1 MSGRGGFRR
10 KGPGAALA
18 GGVSAPSPGWR
29 GGRLRS
35 GSCARPCPAPSRAM
49 LLPSD
54 VARLVLGYLQQEN
67 LQATCHQF
75 ILESSDLKEYA
86 EHCTEDG
93 FIPACLLSLCG
104 KNLTTIL
111 NEYVAMKTKETTNE
125 VPAMMSSLWKKLD
138 YTLSQIRSMQNSD
151 FRFSSNQR
159 IRTRSGIV
167 EMKRQRMLQQSA
179 PANSG
184 LLSVAHQSG
193 QQNSSCSVVPPQ
205 VIHRPTIN
213 QSMPQARLSTLFVNQ
228 SQAQENRI
236 NTGGLIHIQVPT
248 SQERKLHSNLLSP
261 GRRKSESQKRKSVA
275 TSGPLS
281 ATRSSQDSEEAVVE
295 KESEPLEELIDGNFP
310 QLVIENAR
318 EKILSNKSLQE
329 KLAENINK
337 ILGSDG
343 SVAQAPKQ
351 TDSGPTEQ
359 ETSIDEILGLQGE
372 IHMSEE
378 AIQDILEQTESDPAF
393 QALFDWFDYG
403 KSKVNKNLPAGISGR
418 NGVENEILVAEDSLE
433 TFGSSLGT
441 EETNRCD
448 NSGEPLSCK
457 GFQLGEAS
465 CALKTSINDDDMA
478 KKNPASEELHG
489 NCRPRK
495 QTEVLTAI
503 SPEHIRE
510 LEIAFDSVSDLTEP
524 NKRQSSDS
532 KCNEHCTD
540 TYVTKE
546 SSTLISESES
556 AMEIEKGP
564 RSDSSQSSP
573 NLEYV
578 HPATPQ
584 IPLISVAEDTIAV
597 ENKTDSG
604 SKCQLSPDT
613 SLSEKRLP
621 GSPSDGSPGH
631 SALLNKNSSSISS
644 PLADAGKQQ
653 TVTSDPA
660 ALPGVSQE
668 NSSHPSNHQDQSTQA
683 DCAVGSAVDITDLDK
698 TELQLEVVDTSNKT
712 YSNDQHTLDKPCKK
726 AFTLPSELPN
736 TKGTQGEMQEPSSST
751 KVDTD
756 NLYFSSGDNPSTNIS
771 VVSTE
776 NNLTTS
782 EISHSPLPET
792 ASSAEES
799 GTEAKS
805 ISSVSSSSQPM
816 DVDPSNIMSLK
827 IIISDDPFIASDTEL
842 NNAVSSITGEN
853 LPTIILSSPAK
864 SPTKTAGLPK
874 CLTSE
879 DTEKNVDSALAER
892 NLLVLRPKDPVVTS
906 VNTLNEDCTG
916 FSVASS
922 THLSNEAGFIQ
933 LMPATSTA
941 FGNSSNLYIATCMT
955 DPATLGAAVTPSNV
969 VVLPGSSMPLASQAP
984 TVQQLRTPPRSS
996 NTFPANQTVSPNFPQ
1011 GSAIIIAS
1019 PVQPVLQG
1027 MVGMIP
1033 LSVVGQNGNTFS
1045 APACQVLHMPV
1056 ANPVCNGSVPKLP
1069 IPPKSQKIPGARNKN
1084 NAGKLVPNV
1093 AEPLNHANPR
1103 TQRAGN
1109 WDKLTSAEPGRKVE
1123 ENLPVAPAESTSSN
1137 SRQSESHRR
1146 VLCFDNVLPSP
1157 GGSTQIQAP
1166 KSSLQKERNE
1176 SPLFAVDSASSS
1188 AKAQVPKR
1196 DKDKTLPRILCRP
1209 EVGSNRGTSAK
1220 EPQPE
1225 RKVATAGLSLDPFH
1239 KTTANKENEL
1249 RRDTDEK
1256 QKSQDTAKLSNGQ
1269 QSVALWNEKTVAS
1282 VQEPNKK
1289 QGSLSNGAG
1298 SGKSSV
1304 SVSLSSKEPKREPAK
1319 ASGQGLSLS
1328 SPFGKQCVEML
1339 QDIQWQSP
1347 AGKAVENGELPVPR
1361 TPSGVGDRHTD
1372 DTTDSVRTPTCRRFN
1387 EDSTTPRIMVPP
1399 ATPDLPACSPASE
1412 TGSENSVSMAAHT
1425 LMILS
1430 RAAIARTSAAT
1441 PLKDNTQQFR
1451 ALRSTVKKRKLEDL
1465 NEGERN
1471 SRSASRKDLQS
1482 SPTPSKKKKIKKKKL
1497 PNSFP
1502 AGMDVDKFLLSLHY
1516 DE

>member
-1 MSGRGGFRR
+1 
-10 KGPGAALA
+10 
-18 GGVSAPSPGWR
+18 
-29 GGRLRS
+29 
-35 GSCARPCPAPSRAM
+35 
-49 LLPSD
+49 
-54 VARLVLGYLQQEN
+54 VAGYLQQEN

-138 YTLSQIRSMQNSD
+138 YTLSQIRSMQSSD

-193 QQNSSCSVVPPQ
+193 PQNSSSVVPPQ

-213 QSMPQARLSTLFVNQ
+213 QSMPQTRLNTLFVNQ
-228 SQAQENRI
+228 SQTQENKI

-261 GRRKSESQKRKSVA
+261 GRRKSESQKRKSIT

-281 ATRSSQDSEEAVVE
+281 ATRSSQDSEEAVIE

-403 KSKVNKNLPAGISGR
+403 KGKVNKNLPAGISGR
-418 NGVENEILVAEDSLE
+418 NGVENEILVGEDSLE

-448 NSGEPLSCK
+448 NSREPLSCK
-457 GFQLGEAS
+457 VFQLGEGS
-465 CALKTSINDDDMA
+465 CTLKTSINDDDMV
-478 KKNPASEELHG
+478 KKNPENPASEQLHA
-489 NCRPRK
+489 NCRPGK

-503 SPEHIRE
+503 TPEHIRE
-510 LEIAFDSVSDLTEP
+510 LEIAFDSVSGLTEP
-524 NKRQSSDS
+524 NKGLSSDS
-532 KCNEHCTD
+532 KCDEHCAD

-546 SSTLISESES
+546 SSTLVSENET

-564 RSDSSQSSP
+564 PSDSSQSSP

-578 HPATPQ
+578 HSGTPH
-584 IPLISVAEDTIAV
+584 IPLISVAEDTIAS
-597 ENKTDSG
+597 ENKTDSV
-604 SKCQLSPDT
+604 SKSPLSPNI
-613 SLSEKRLP
+613 SLSGKGLP

-631 SALLNKNSSSISS
+631 SALLRQNNSSISS
-644 PLADAGKQQ
+644 PSADTGKEQ
-653 TVTSDPA
+653 TVNNDPA

-668 NSSHPSNHQDQSTQA
+668 NSSQPSNHQDQSAQA
-683 DCAVGSAVDITDLDK
+683 DSAVGSAVDITHLDK

-712 YSNDQHTLDKPCKK
+712 YSNDQHTLDKPSQKD
-726 AFTLPSELPN
+726 FNLPSGLSN
-736 TKGTQGEMQEPSSST
+736 TEGTQGEMQEPLSST

-756 NLYFSSGDNPSTNIS
+756 NLYFSSGDNACTGIS

-776 NNLTTS
+776 NHLTAS
-782 EISHSPLPET
+782 EICHSPLPET
-792 ASSAEES
+792 ESSTDES
-799 GTEAKS
+799 GTEAKG
-805 ISSVSSSSQPM
+805 ITSVSSGSQPM

-879 DTEKNVDSALAER
+879 DTEKNVDSALAEQ

-906 VNTLNEDCTG
+906 VNTQNEDCSG
-916 FSVASS
+916 FSVAGS
-922 THLSNEAGFIQ
+922 THLSSEGGFIQ

-941 FGNSSNLYIATCMT
+941 FGNSSNLYITTCMT
-955 DPATLGAAVTPSNV
+955 DPATLGTAVTPSNV

-984 TVQQLRTPPRSS
+984 AVQQLRTPPRSS

-1069 IPPKSQKIPGARNKN
+1069 IPPKSHKIPGARNKTN
-1084 NAGKLVPNV
+1084 TGAHLAFLRG
-1093 AEPLNHANPR
+1093 AEEKQRVLR
-1103 TQRAGN
+1103 TSQTGN
-1109 WDKLTSAEPGRKVE
+1109 WDKLTSAESGKKAE
-1123 ENLPVAPAESTSSN
+1123 ENVPVAPAESTSSN

-1146 VLCFDNVLPSP
+1146 VLCFDNFLPTP
-1157 GGSTQIQAP
+1157 GGNTQIQAT
-1166 KSSLQKERNE
+1166 KSSSQKERNE
-1176 SPLFAVDSASSS
+1176 NPLFAVDSASCS
-1188 AKAQVPKR
+1188 AKAHVPKR

-1225 RKVATAGLSLDPFH
+1225 RKVAAAGLSLDPFH

-1249 RRDTDEK
+1249 QRDTDEK
-1256 QKSQDTAKLSNGQ
+1256 QKNQDTAKLSNGQ

-1298 SGKSSV
+1298 SGKSSA
-1304 SVSLSSKEPKREPAK
+1304 SVCLSSKEAKREPAK
-1319 ASGQGLSLS
+1319 ASSQGLGLP

-1347 AGKAVENGELPVPR
+1347 AGKTVENGELPVPR
-1361 TPSGVGDRHTD
+1361 TPSGVGDRHAD

-1430 RAAIARTSAAT
+1430 RAAIARTSTAT

-1471 SRSASRKDLQS
+1471 SRSANRKDLQS
-1482 SPTPSKKKKIKKKKL
+1482 SPTPSKKKKIKAKL

>member
-1 MSGRGGFRR
+1 
-10 KGPGAALA
+10 
-18 GGVSAPSPGWR
+18 
-29 GGRLRS
+29 
-35 GSCARPCPAPSRAM
+35 
-49 LLPSD
+49 
-54 VARLVLGYLQQEN
+54 VAGYLQQEN

-159 IRTRSGIV
+159 IRTRSGIA

-184 LLSVAHQSG
+184 LLSIAHQSG
-193 QQNSSCSVVPPQ
+193 PQNSSSVVPPQ

-213 QSMPQARLSTLFVNQ
+213 QSMPQARLNTLFVNQ
-228 SQAQENRI
+228 SQAQENKI

-261 GRRKSESQKRKSVA
+261 GRRKSESQKRRSIA

-281 ATRSSQDSEEAVVE
+281 ATRSSQDSGEAVIE

-343 SVAQAPKQ
+343 TVAQAPKQ
-351 TDSGPTEQ
+351 TDSGPMEQ

-418 NGVENEILVAEDSLE
+418 NGVENEILVGEDSLE
-433 TFGSSLGT
+433 TFESSLGT

-448 NSGEPLSCK
+448 NSRELLSCK
-457 GFQLGEAS
+457 DFQLEEAS

-478 KKNPASEELHG
+478 KKNTASEQLHG

-495 QTEVLTAI
+495 QPEVLTTI
-503 SPEHIRE
+503 TPEHVGE
-510 LEIAFDSVSDLTEP
+510 LEIAFDSVPGLTEP

-532 KCNEHCTD
+532 KCNEHCAD

-546 SSTLISESES
+546 SSALVSESES

-564 RSDSSQSSP
+564 PSHSSQSSP
-573 NLEYV
+573 NLEFV
-578 HPATPQ
+578 HSGTPQ
-584 IPLISVAEDTIAV
+584 IPLISVAEDTIAG

-604 SKCQLSPDT
+604 SKCPLSPDT
-613 SLSEKRLP
+613 SLSEKALP
-621 GSPSDGSPGH
+621 GSPTDGSPGH
-631 SALLNKNSSSISS
+631 SALLRKNNSSISS
-644 PLADAGKQQ
+644 PSADAGKEQ

-660 ALPGVSQE
+660 ALPHVSQE
-668 NSSHPSNHQDQSTQA
+668 NSSHPSNHQDQSTRA
-683 DCAVGSAVDITDLDK
+683 DCAVRSAVDITDLDK
-698 TELQLEVVDTSNKT
+698 TELQFEVVDTSNKNL
-712 YSNDQHTLDKPCKK
+712 NDQHTLDKPCKK
-726 AFTLPSELPN
+726 DFNLTSGLSN
-736 TKGTQGEMQEPSSST
+736 TEGTQGEMQEPSSST

-756 NLYFSSGDNPSTNIS
+756 NLYFSSGDNACTEIS

-782 EISHSPLPET
+782 EICHSPLPET
-792 ASSAEES
+792 ASSTDES

-864 SPTKTAGLPK
+864 SPTKTSGLPK

-879 DTEKNVDSALAER
+879 DTEKNVDSALAEQ

-906 VNTLNEDCTG
+906 VNTQNEDCTG
-916 FSVASS
+916 FSVAGS
-922 THLSNEAGFIQ
+922 THLSSEGGFLQ

-955 DPATLGAAVTPSNV
+955 DSAALGAAVTPSNV

-984 TVQQLRTPPRSS
+984 AVQQLRTPPRCS
-996 NTFPANQTVSPNFPQ
+996 NTFPANQTVSPNFTQ

-1069 IPPKSQKIPGARNKN
+1069 IPPKSQKIPGARNKTN
-1084 NAGKLVPNV
+1084 TGTCLALLRG
-1093 AEPLNHANPR
+1093 AEEKQGVLR
-1103 TQRAGN
+1103 TRQTGN
-1109 WDKLTSAEPGRKVE
+1109 WDKLTNAELGRKVE
-1123 ENLPVAPAESTSSN
+1123 ENVPVVPAESTSSN

-1146 VLCFDNVLPSP
+1146 VLCFDNLLPTP
-1157 GGSTQIQAP
+1157 GANTQIQAT
-1166 KSSLQKERNE
+1166 KSSSQKERNE
-1176 SPLFAVDSASSS
+1176 NPLSVDSASSS

-1196 DKDKTLPRILCRP
+1196 EKDKTLPRILCKP
-1209 EVGSNRGTSAK
+1209 EVGSNRSTSAK

-1269 QSVALWNEKTVAS
+1269 QNVGLWNEKTVPS
-1282 VQEPNKK
+1282 VQELNKK
-1289 QGSLSNGAG
+1289 QGPLSNGAG
-1298 SGKSSV
+1298 SGKSSA
-1304 SVSLSSKEPKREPAK
+1304 SVSLSSKEQKRESAK
-1319 ASGQGLSLS
+1319 ASSQGLGLS
-1328 SPFGKQCVEML
+1328 SPFSKQCVEML

-1347 AGKAVENGELPVPR
+1347 TGKTVENGELPVPR

-1430 RAAIARTSAAT
+1430 RAAIARTSTAT

-1451 ALRSTVKKRKLEDL
+1451 ALRSTIKKRKLEDL

-1471 SRSASRKDLQS
+1471 SRSANRKDLQS
-1482 SPTPSKKKKIKKKKL
+1482 SPTPSKKKKIKAKL

>member
-1 MSGRGGFRR
+1 
-10 KGPGAALA
+10 
-18 GGVSAPSPGWR
+18 
-29 GGRLRS
+29 
-35 GSCARPCPAPSRAM
+35 M

-179 PANSG
+179 SANSG
-184 LLSVAHQSG
+184 LLSVAHQAG
-193 QQNSSCSVVPPQ
+193 PQNSTSVVPPQ

-213 QSMPQARLSTLFVNQ
+213 QSMPQTRLNTLFVNQ
-228 SQAQENRI
+228 SQTQENKI

-261 GRRKSESQKRKSVA
+261 GRRKSESQKRKSIA
-275 TSGPLS
+275 TSGPPS
-281 ATRSSQDSEEAVVE
+281 ATRNSQDSEEAVIE
-295 KESEPLEELIDGNFP
+295 KETEPLEELIDGNFP

-403 KSKVNKNLPAGISGR
+403 KSKVNKNLPAGVSGR
-418 NGVENEILVAEDSLE
+418 NGVENEILVGEDSLE

-448 NSGEPLSCK
+448 NSREPLSCK

-465 CALKTSINDDDMA
+465 CALKTSTNDDDIA
-478 KKNPASEELHG
+478 KKNPASEQLHG
-489 NCRPRK
+489 NCTPRK
-495 QTEVLTAI
+495 QTDVLTAI
-503 SPEHIRE
+503 TPEHIRE
-510 LEIAFDSVSDLTEP
+510 LEIAFDSVSGLTEP
-524 NKRQSSDS
+524 SKRLSSDS
-532 KCNEHCTD
+532 KCNEHSAD
-540 TYVTKE
+540 TYITKE
-546 SSTLISESES
+546 SSAFVSESES

-564 RSDSSQSSP
+564 PSHSSQSSP

-578 HPATPQ
+578 HSGTPQ
-584 IPLISVAEDTIAV
+584 IPLISVAEDTIGG

-604 SKCQLSPDT
+604 SKCPLSPDT

-631 SALLNKNSSSISS
+631 GAPLRKNNSSISS
-644 PLADAGKQQ
+644 PSADAGKGQ
-653 TVTSDPA
+653 TVTNDPA
-660 ALPGVSQE
+660 ALPDVSQE
-668 NSSHPSNHQDQSTQA
+668 NSDHPSNHEDQSTQA
-683 DCAVGSAVDITDLDK
+683 DCAAGSAVDITGLDK

-712 YSNDQHTLDKPCKK
+712 YSNDQHTLDKPSKK
-726 AFTLPSELPN
+726 DFNLPSELSNPE
-736 TKGTQGEMQEPSSST
+736 GTQGETQEPSSST

-756 NLYFSSGDNPSTNIS
+756 NLYFSSGDNACTDIS
-771 VVSTE
+771 IVSTE

-782 EISHSPLPET
+782 EICHSPLPET
-792 ASSAEES
+792 ASSTDES

-805 ISSVSSSSQPM
+805 ISSVSSSSQPV

-842 NNAVSSITGEN
+842 NSAVSSITGEN

-879 DTEKNVDSALAER
+879 DTEKNVDSALAEQ
-892 NLLVLRPKDPVVTS
+892 NLLVLRPKDPVVTT
-906 VNTLNEDCTG
+906 VTTQNEECTG
-916 FSVASS
+916 FSVAGS
-922 THLSNEAGFIQ
+922 THLSNEGGFIQ

-984 TVQQLRTPPRSS
+984 AVQQLRTPPRSS
-996 NTFPANQTVSPNFPQ
+996 NTFPSNQTVSPNFPQ

-1069 IPPKSQKIPGARNKN
+1069 IPPKSQKIPGARNKTN
-1084 NAGKLVPNV
+1084 TGKLVPNV

-1103 TQRAGN
+1103 TQRTGN
-1109 WDKLTSAEPGRKVE
+1109 WDKLTSAEPGKKVE
-1123 ENLPVAPAESTSSN
+1123 ENLPVAPAESTGSN
-1137 SRQSESHRR
+1137 SRQGESHRR
-1146 VLCFDNVLPSP
+1146 VLCFDNLLPTP
-1157 GGSTQIQAP
+1157 GGNTQIQAT
-1166 KSSLQKERNE
+1166 KSSSQKERNE
-1176 SPLFAVDSASSS
+1176 NPLFAVDSASSS

-1209 EVGSNRGTSAK
+1209 EVGSNRSASAK

-1256 QKSQDTAKLSNGQ
+1256 QKNQDTAKLSNGQ
-1269 QSVALWNEKTVAS
+1269 QSVASWSEKTVPS
-1282 VQEPNKK
+1282 VQELNKK

-1298 SGKSSV
+1298 NGKSSV

-1319 ASGQGLSLS
+1319 ASSQGLGLS
-1328 SPFGKQCVEML
+1328 SPFSKQCVEML

-1347 AGKAVENGELPVPR
+1347 AGKTVENGELPVPR

-1430 RAAIARTSAAT
+1430 RAAIARTSTAT

-1471 SRSASRKDLQS
+1471 SRSANRKDLQS

>member
-1 MSGRGGFRR
+1 
-10 KGPGAALA
+10 
-18 GGVSAPSPGWR
+18 
-29 GGRLRS
+29 
-35 GSCARPCPAPSRAM
+35 M

-54 VARLVLGYLQQEN
+54 VARLVLGYLQQEK
-67 LQATCHQF
+67 LLATCREF

-138 YTLSQIRSMQNSD
+138 YTLSQIRSMQNSTG
-151 FRFSSNQR
+151 FSTNQR
-159 IRTRSGIV
+159 TRTRSGIV
-167 EMKRQRMLQQSA
+167 EMKRQRMLQQST
-179 PANSG
+179 PTNSG
-184 LLSVAHQSG
+184 LLSVAYQSG
-193 QQNSSCSVVPPQ
+193 PQNSSSVVSPQ
-205 VIHRPTIN
+205 VIHRATIN
-213 QSMPQARLSTLFVNQ
+213 QSVSQTRLNTLFVHQ
-228 SQAQENRI
+228 SQSQENKSSRDF
-236 NTGGLIHIQVPT
+236 IHIQVPA

-261 GRRKSESQKRKSVA
+261 GRRKSESQKRKSI
-275 TSGPLS
+275 TTCGPLS
-281 ATRSSQDSEEAVVE
+281 ATRSSDEVVA
-295 KESEPLEELIDGNFP
+295 ESEPLEEFIDGNFP

-343 SVAQAPKQ
+343 NVAQVPKQ

-393 QALFDWFDYG
+393 QALFDLFDYG
-403 KSKVNKNLPAGISGR
+403 KSKVNKNLPAGISGQT
-418 NGVENEILVAEDSLE
+418 GVENAILVNEDNLE
-433 TFGSSLGT
+433 TLESSLGT
-441 EETNRCD
+441 EDSSICD
-448 NSGEPLSCK
+448 NSRESLSCK

-465 CALKTSINDDDMA
+465 CALKTSINEDDTA
-478 KKNPASEELHG
+478 EKNTTSDQLHG

-495 QTEVLTAI
+495 QTEVLKTVA
-503 SPEHIRE
+503 PEHIGE
-510 LEIAFDSVSDLTEP
+510 LEIAFDSVPGLTEP
-524 NKRQSSDS
+524 DKRQSSDS
-532 KCNEHCTD
+532 KCCGD
-540 TYVTKE
+540 SYDKKE
-546 SSTLISESES
+546 LPALVSESES
-556 AMEIEKGP
+556 AVEIGKGP
-564 RSDSSQSSP
+564 VSHSAQSSP

-578 HPATPQ
+578 HSGSPQ
-584 IPLISVAEDTIAV
+584 ISLISLAEGSTAI
-597 ENKTDSG
+597 ENRTCSG
-604 SKCQLSPDT
+604 SKCYLSPDT
-613 SLSEKRLP
+613 SLAEKTLTE
-621 GSPSDGSPGH
+621 SPSNGSPGH
-631 SALLNKNSSSISS
+631 SVLLRKTNSSISS
-644 PLADAGKQQ
+644 PSADAGKEQDI
-653 TVTSDPA
+653 TNGTA
-660 ALPGVSQE
+660 ALPGILQE
-668 NSSHPSNHQDQSTQA
+668 NSVHQEQSTQS
-683 DCAVGSAVDITDLDK
+683 DCAARAAVKVSDLDK
-698 TELQLEVVDTSNKT
+698 AELQPEVVDTSNKT
-712 YSNDQHTLDKPCKK
+712 CTNDQHTLDKPCKK
-726 AFTLPSELPN
+726 DLNLPSGLSSSE
-736 TKGTQGEMQEPSSST
+736 GTQGEAQEPSSST
-751 KVDTD
+751 KVDAD
-756 NLYFSSGDNPSTNIS
+756 NVYFSSGDDACTEIS
-771 VVSTE
+771 VVPTE
-776 NNLTTS
+776 NTLTTS
-782 EISHSPLPET
+782 EICHSPLPET
-792 ASSAEES
+792 ASSTDES

-827 IIISDDPFIASDTEL
+827 IIISDDPFISSDTEL

-864 SPTKTAGLPK
+864 SPTKTAGLSK

-879 DTEKNVDSALAER
+879 DTEKNVDSALAEQ

-906 VNTLNEDCTG
+906 VNTQNEDCTV
-916 FSVASS
+916 FSVAG
-922 THLSNEAGFIQ
+922 TTNLSKEGGFIQ

-941 FGNSSNLYIATCMT
+941 FGNSNNLYIATCVT
-955 DPATLGAAVTPSNV
+955 DPAALGTAVTPSNV
-969 VVLPGSSMPLASQAP
+969 VVLPSNSMPLAAQAP
-984 TVQQLRTPPRSS
+984 AVQQLRTPPRSS
-996 NTFPANQTVSPNFPQ
+996 STFAANQAVSPNFPQ

-1045 APACQVLHMPV
+1045 APARQVLHMPV
-1056 ANPVCNGSVPKLP
+1056 ANPVCNRSVPKLP
-1069 IPPKSQKIPGARNKN
+1069 IPPKSQKIPGARNKTN
-1084 NAGKLVPNV
+1084 TGKLVPSV
-1093 AEPLNHANPR
+1093 AEPLNHASSR
-1103 TQRAGN
+1103 TQRTGN
-1109 WDKLTSAEPGRKVE
+1109 SDKLITAELGKKVE
-1123 ENLPVAPAESTSSN
+1123 ENVPVAPVESTSSS

-1146 VLCFDNVLPSP
+1146 VLCFDNVLPAP
-1157 GGSTQIQAP
+1157 GGNTQIQTT
-1166 KSSLQKERNE
+1166 KSLSQKERNE
-1176 SPLFAVDSASSS
+1176 NTIFAVDSASSS
-1188 AKAQVPKR
+1188 AKAQGAKR
-1196 DKDKTLPRILCRP
+1196 EKDKTLPRILCKP
-1209 EVGSNRGTSAK
+1209 EVGSNRSASAK

-1225 RKVATAGLSLDPFH
+1225 RKAAAAGLPLDPFH

-1269 QSVALWNEKTVAS
+1269 QSVSLWNEKTVAS
-1282 VQEPNKK
+1282 VPELNKK
-1289 QGSLSNGAG
+1289 QGSLSNGN
-1298 SGKSSV
+1298 GKSSV

-1319 ASGQGLSLS
+1319 VSSQGLCLS
-1328 SPFGKQCVEML
+1328 SPFTKQCVEML
-1339 QDIQWQSP
+1339 QDIQWHSP
-1347 AGKAVENGELPVPR
+1347 TSKTVENGELPVPR

-1372 DTTDSVRTPTCRRFN
+1372 DTTDSVRTPMCRRFN

-1430 RAAIARTSAAT
+1430 RAAIARTSTAT

-1451 ALRSTVKKRKLEDL
+1451 SVRSTVKKRKLEDL

-1471 SRSASRKDLQS
+1471 SRSATRKDLQS

>member
-1 MSGRGGFRR
+1 
-10 KGPGAALA
+10 
-18 GGVSAPSPGWR
+18 
-29 GGRLRS
+29 
-35 GSCARPCPAPSRAM
+35 
-49 LLPSD
+49 
-54 VARLVLGYLQQEN
+54 VAGYLQQEN

-193 QQNSSCSVVPPQ
+193 PQNSSSVVPPQ
-205 VIHRPTIN
+205 VIHRPAVN
-213 QSMPQARLSTLFVNQ
+213 QSVSQTRLNTLFVNQ
-228 SQAQENRI
+228 SQAQENKI
-236 NTGGLIHIQVPT
+236 NTGGFIHIQVPT

-261 GRRKSESQKRKSVA
+261 GRRKSDSQKRKSIA

-281 ATRSSQDSEEAVVE
+281 ATRSSQDSDEAVTE

-351 TDSGPTEQ
+351 TDNGPTEQ

-418 NGVENEILVAEDSLE
+418 NGVENEVLVGEDSLE
-433 TFGSSLGT
+433 TFESSLGT

-448 NSGEPLSCK
+448 NSRESLSCK

-478 KKNPASEELHG
+478 KKNTTNEQLHG
-489 NCRPRK
+489 NCSQRK
-495 QTEVLTAI
+495 QTEVLTTI
-503 SPEHIRE
+503 TSEHIGE
-510 LEIAFDSVSDLTEP
+510 LEIAFDSVPDLTEP

-532 KCNEHCTD
+532 RCNEHCAD

-546 SSTLISESES
+546 SSTLVSESEN
-556 AMEIEKGP
+556 AVEIEKGP
-564 RSDSSQSSP
+564 PSHSSQSSP

-578 HPATPQ
+578 HSDTPQ
-584 IPLISVAEDTIAV
+584 ISLISLAEDTTAS
-597 ENKTDSG
+597 ENKTNSG
-604 SKCQLSPDT
+604 SKCPLSPDT
-613 SLSEKRLP
+613 SLSENTLSR
-621 GSPSDGSPGH
+621 SPSDGSPGH
-631 SALLNKNSSSISS
+631 SVPLRRNNSSVSS
-644 PLADAGKQQ
+644 PPADAGKAQ
-653 TVTSDPA
+653 TVADDTA
-660 ALPGVSQE
+660 ALPGVLQE
-668 NSSHPSNHQDQSTQA
+668 NSGHHSNHQDQSTQS
-683 DCAVGSAVDITDLDK
+683 DCVVRSEVEITDLDK

-726 AFTLPSELPN
+726 DFNLPSGLPN
-736 TKGTQGEMQEPSSST
+736 SEGTQGEMQEPSSST
-751 KVDTD
+751 KVDAD
-756 NLYFSSGDNPSTNIS
+756 NLYFSSGDNACTEIS

-782 EISHSPLPET
+782 EICHSPLPET
-792 ASSAEES
+792 ASSTDET

-827 IIISDDPFIASDTEL
+827 IIISDDPFISSDTEL

-864 SPTKTAGLPK
+864 SPTKTTGLSK

-879 DTEKNVDSALAER
+879 DTEKNVDSALAEQ

-906 VNTLNEDCTG
+906 VNTQNEDCTG
-916 FSVASS
+916 FSVAGS
-922 THLSNEAGFIQ
+922 THLSNEGGFIQ

-969 VVLPGSSMPLASQAP
+969 VVLPGNSMPLTSQAP
-984 TVQQLRTPPRSS
+984 AVQQLRTPPRSS

-1056 ANPVCNGSVPKLP
+1056 ANPMCNGSVPKLP
-1069 IPPKSQKIPGARNKN
+1069 IPPKSQKIPGPRNKTN
-1084 NAGKLVPNV
+1084 TGTCLAFLRR
-1093 AEPLNHANPR
+1093 AEEKGEFLKTH
-1103 TQRAGN
+1103 QAGN
-1109 WDKLTSAEPGRKVE
+1109 WDKLASAELGRKVE
-1123 ENLPVAPAESTSSN
+1123 ENLPIAPAESTSSN

-1146 VLCFDNVLPSP
+1146 VLCFDNLLPAP
-1157 GGSTQIQAP
+1157 GGTPQIQAT
-1166 KSSLQKERNE
+1166 KSSSQKERNE
-1176 SPLFAVDSASSS
+1176 NALFAVDSASSS

-1196 DKDKTLPRILCRP
+1196 EKDKTLPRILCKP
-1209 EVGSNRGTSAK
+1209 EVGSNRSTSAK

-1225 RKVATAGLSLDPFH
+1225 RKVATAGLSLDAFH

-1249 RRDTDEK
+1249 QRDTDEK
-1256 QKSQDTAKLSNGQ
+1256 QKNQDTAKLSNGQ
-1269 QSVALWNEKTVAS
+1269 QSAGLWNEKAVAS
-1282 VQEPNKK
+1282 VQELNKK

-1304 SVSLSSKEPKREPAK
+1304 CVPLSSKEPKQEPAK
-1319 ASGQGLSLS
+1319 VSNQGIGLS
-1328 SPFGKQCVEML
+1328 SPFSKQCVEML

-1347 AGKAVENGELPVPR
+1347 AGKAVENGDLPVPR

-1430 RAAIARTSAAT
+1430 RAAIARTSTAT

-1451 ALRSTVKKRKLEDL
+1451 SLRSTVKKRKLEDL

-1471 SRSASRKDLQS
+1471 SRSANRKDLQS
-1482 SPTPSKKKKIKKKKL
+1482 SPTSSKKKKIKAIVTFLQKKKL

>member
-1 MSGRGGFRR
+1 
-10 KGPGAALA
+10 
-18 GGVSAPSPGWR
+18 
-29 GGRLRS
+29 
-35 GSCARPCPAPSRAM
+35 M

-54 VARLVLGYLQQEN
+54 VARLVLGYLQQEK
-67 LQATCHQF
+67 LLATCRAF

-138 YTLSQIRSMQNSD
+138 YTLSQIRSMQNSTG
-151 FRFSSNQR
+151 FSANQR
-159 IRTRSGIV
+159 TRTRSGIV

-184 LLSVAHQSG
+184 LLSVAYQSG
-193 QQNSSCSVVPPQ
+193 PQNSSSLVSPQ

-213 QSMPQARLSTLFVNQ
+213 QSMSQTRLNTLFVHQ
-228 SQAQENRI
+228 SQTQENKI
-236 NTGGLIHIQVPT
+236 STGDFIHVQVPA

-261 GRRKSESQKRKSVA
+261 GRRKSDSQKRRSVA

-281 ATRSSQDSEEAVVE
+281 ATRSSQDPDEVIIE
-295 KESEPLEELIDGNFP
+295 KESEPLEEFIDGNFP

-343 SVAQAPKQ
+343 NVAQVPKQ
-351 TDSGPTEQ
+351 TDSGPMEQ

-393 QALFDWFDYG
+393 QALFDLFDYG
-403 KSKVNKNLPAGISGR
+403 KSKVNKNLPAGISGQS
-418 NGVENEILVAEDSLE
+418 GVENTILVDEDNLE
-433 TFGSSLGT
+433 TLESSLGT
-441 EETNRCD
+441 EDTSRCD
-448 NSGEPLSCK
+448 NSRESLSCK
-457 GFQLGEAS
+457 GFQSGEAS

-478 KKNPASEELHG
+478 KKNTTNEQLPGH
-489 NCRPRK
+489 CRPGK
-495 QTEVLTAI
+495 QAEVLKTI
-503 SPEHIRE
+503 TPEPIGE
-510 LEIAFDSVSDLTEP
+510 LEIAFDSVPGLTEP
-524 NKRQSSDS
+524 NKRQSSDTE
-532 KCNEHCTD
+532 CNEHCGD
-540 TYVTKE
+540 SYDKKE
-546 SSTLISESES
+546 SSALASESER

-564 RSDSSQSSP
+564 LSHSGQRSP

-578 HPATPQ
+578 HSGSPQ
-584 IPLISVAEDTIAV
+584 ISLISVAQGGTAS
-597 ENKTDSG
+597 ENKTHSG
-604 SKCQLSPDT
+604 SKCHLSPDT
-613 SLSEKRLP
+613 LLSEKT
-621 GSPSDGSPGH
+621 GTESPSGGSPGH
-631 SALLNKNSSSISS
+631 SVQLRKNNSSLS
-644 PLADAGKQQ
+644 PSADAAKEQA
-653 TVTSDPA
+653 VTNDPA
-660 ALPGVSQE
+660 ALPGVLPEDSR
-668 NSSHPSNHQDQSTQA
+668 HLSNHQEQSTPSDSA
-683 DCAVGSAVDITDLDK
+683 AGSAVKISDLDK
-698 TELQLEVVDTSNKT
+698 TELQLEVVDTSNTT
-712 YSNDQHTLDKPCKK
+712 YSNHQHTLDKPCKK
-726 AFTLPSELPN
+726 DLNLPSGLSNSE
-736 TKGTQGEMQEPSSST
+736 GTQREMQEPSSST
-751 KVDTD
+751 KVDAD
-756 NLYFSSGDNPSTNIS
+756 NMYFSSGGDACTEIS

-782 EISHSPLPET
+782 EICHSPLPET
-792 ASSAEES
+792 ASSADES
-799 GTEAKS
+799 GTGAKS
-805 ISSVSSSSQPM
+805 ISGVSSSSQPM

-827 IIISDDPFIASDTEL
+827 IIISDDPFISSDTEL

-864 SPTKTAGLPK
+864 SPTKTAGLSQ

-879 DTEKNVDSALAER
+879 DTEKNVDSALAEQ

-906 VNTLNEDCTG
+906 VTTPNEDCAV
-916 FSVASS
+916 FSVAG
-922 THLSNEAGFIQ
+922 TTNLSKEGGFIQ

-941 FGNSSNLYIATCMT
+941 FGNSNNLYIATCVT
-955 DPATLGAAVTPSNV
+955 DPATLGTAVTPSNV
-969 VVLPGSSMPLASQAP
+969 VVLPGSSMPLAAQAP
-984 TVQQLRTPPRSS
+984 AVQQLRTPPRSS
-996 NTFPANQTVSPNFPQ
+996 NTFAANQTVSPNFPQ

-1045 APACQVLHMPV
+1045 APARQVLHMPV
-1056 ANPVCNGSVPKLP
+1056 ANPVCNRSVPKLP
-1069 IPPKSQKIPGARNKN
+1069 IPPKSQKIPGARNKTN
-1084 NAGKLVPNV
+1084 TGKLVPSA
-1093 AEPLNHANPR
+1093 AEPLNHTNSR

-1109 WDKLTSAEPGRKVE
+1109 SDKLITAELGRKVE
-1123 ENLPVAPAESTSSN
+1123 ESLPVAPVDSTSSN
-1137 SRQSESHRR
+1137 SRQTESHRR
-1146 VLCFDNVLPSP
+1146 VLCFDNIPPAP
-1157 GGSTQIQAP
+1157 GGNAQIQTT
-1166 KSSLQKERNE
+1166 KSLSQKERNE
-1176 SPLFAVDSASSS
+1176 NTLFAVDSASSS
-1188 AKAQVPKR
+1188 AKAQVAKR
-1196 DKDKTLPRILCRP
+1196 EKEKTLPRILCKP
-1209 EVGSNRGTSAK
+1209 EVGSNRSASVK

-1225 RKVATAGLSLDPFH
+1225 RKAAAAGLPLDPFH

-1249 RRDTDEK
+1249 RRDSDEK
-1256 QKSQDTAKLSNGQ
+1256 QKNQDTAKLSNGQ
-1269 QSVALWNEKTVAS
+1269 QSVSLWNEKTVGS
-1282 VQEPNKK
+1282 VQELSRK
-1289 QGSLSNGAG
+1289 QGSLSNGN
-1298 SGKSSV
+1298 GKPSASV
-1304 SVSLSSKEPKREPAK
+1304 ALSSKEPKREPTK
-1319 ASGQGLSLS
+1319 ASSQGLCLS
-1328 SPFGKQCVEML
+1328 SPFTKQCVEML
-1339 QDIQWQSP
+1339 QDIQWHSP
-1347 AGKAVENGELPVPR
+1347 ASKTAENGELPVPR

-1430 RAAIARTSAAT
+1430 RAAIARTSTAT

-1451 ALRSTVKKRKLEDL
+1451 SLRSTVKKRKLEDL

-1471 SRSASRKDLQS
+1471 SRSANRRDLQS

>member
-1 MSGRGGFRR
+1 
-10 KGPGAALA
+10 
-18 GGVSAPSPGWR
+18 
-29 GGRLRS
+29 
-35 GSCARPCPAPSRAM
+35 
-49 LLPSD
+49 
-54 VARLVLGYLQQEN
+54 GYLQQEN

-111 NEYVAMKTKETTNE
+111 NEYVAIKTKETTNE

-138 YTLSQIRSMQNSD
+138 YTLSQIRSMQSSD

-193 QQNSSCSVVPPQ
+193 PQNSSSVISPQVVPRPAVTQSVLPQ
-205 VIHRPTIN
+205 TRPNTI
-213 QSMPQARLSTLFVNQ
+213 FVSQ
-228 SQAQENRI
+228 SQTQEKV
-236 NTGGLIHIQVPT
+236 NTGGFIHIQVPT

-261 GRRKSESQKRKSVA
+261 GRRKSESQKRKSIG

-281 ATRSSQDSEEAVVE
+281 ATRGSQDSDEA
-295 KESEPLEELIDGNFP
+295 KPDCFKTLFQ

-403 KSKVNKNLPAGISGR
+403 RSKVNKNLPAGISGR
-418 NGVENEILVAEDSLE
+418 SGVENEILVGEDSLA
-433 TFGSSLGT
+433 TFESSLGT
-441 EETNRCD
+441 EESSRCD
-448 NSGEPLSCK
+448 NSREPLSCK
-457 GFQLGEAS
+457 DFQLGEAS
-465 CALKTSINDDDMA
+465 CALKTSINDDDDVA
-478 KKNPASEELHG
+478 KKNTTNEQLHG

-495 QTEVLTAI
+495 QTEVLTTI
-503 SPEHIRE
+503 TPEHIGD
-510 LEIAFDSVSDLTEP
+510 LEIAFDSVPGLSEP
-524 NKRQSSDS
+524 DKRQSSDS
-532 KCNEHCTD
+532 KCNERCTD

-546 SSTLISESES
+546 SSALVSESES
-556 AMEIEKGP
+556 TMEIEKGP
-564 RSDSSQSSP
+564 PSHNSQSSP
-573 NLEYV
+573 SLEYV
-578 HPATPQ
+578 HSGRPQ
-584 IPLISVAEDTIAV
+584 VSLISLAEDTTAS
-597 ENKTDSG
+597 ENKTHSP

-613 SLSEKRLP
+613 SLSEKTLSV
-621 GSPSDGSPGH
+621 SPSDGSPGH
-631 SALLNKNSSSISS
+631 SVPLRKSNSPISTPS
-644 PLADAGKQQ
+644 ADTEKEQS
-653 TVTSDPA
+653 VTNDTA
-660 ALPGVSQE
+660 ALPGVVQE
-668 NSSHPSNHQDQSTQA
+668 NSGHHSGHQDQGTES
-683 DCAVGSAVDITDLDK
+683 DCAAGSAGEISDLDK
-698 TELQLEVVDTSNKT
+698 AELQLEVVDTSNKT
-712 YSNDQHTLDKPCKK
+712 YSNDQHALDKPCKK
-726 AFTLPSELPN
+726 DFNLPSGLSSSE
-736 TKGTQGEMQEPSSST
+736 GTQGEMQEPSSST
-751 KVDTD
+751 KVDAD
-756 NLYFSSGDNPSTNIS
+756 NLYFSPGGNACSEIS

-782 EISHSPLPET
+782 EICPSPLPET
-792 ASSAEES
+792 ASSTDES

-805 ISSVSSSSQPM
+805 ISNVSSSSQPM

-827 IIISDDPFIASDTEL
+827 IIISDDPFISSDTEL

-864 SPTKTAGLPK
+864 SPNKTADLSK

-879 DTEKNVDSALAER
+879 DTEKNVDSAALTEQ

-906 VNTLNEDCTG
+906 VNTQNEDCTG
-916 FSVASS
+916 FSVAGS
-922 THLSNEAGFIQ
+922 THLSNEGSLIQ

-955 DPATLGAAVTPSNV
+955 DPAALGTAVTPSNV
-969 VVLPGSSMPLASQAP
+969 VVLPGNSMPLASQAP
-984 TVQQLRTPPRSS
+984 AVQQLQTPPRSS
-996 NTFPANQTVSPNFPQ
+996 NAFPANQTVSPNFPQ

-1056 ANPVCNGSVPKLP
+1056 ANPVCNGTVPKLP
-1069 IPPKSQKIPGARNKN
+1069 IPPKSQKIPGVRNKTN
-1084 NAGKLVPNV
+1084 TGTHRAFLRRAEGKW
-1093 AEPLNHANPR
+1093 EGSKGM
-1103 TQRAGN
+1103 TGN
-1109 WDKLTSAEPGRKVE
+1109 WDKLTSVEVGRKVE
-1123 ENLPVAPAESTSSN
+1123 ENLPVAPVESTSSN

-1146 VLCFDNVLPSP
+1146 VLCFDNLLPTP
-1157 GGSTQIQAP
+1157 GGNTQIQTA
-1166 KSSLQKERNE
+1166 KSSSQKERNE
-1176 SPLFAVDSASSS
+1176 NTLFAVDSASSS

-1196 DKDKTLPRILCRP
+1196 EKDKTLPRILCKP
-1209 EVGSNRGTSAK
+1209 EVGSNRSTSAK
-1220 EPQPE
+1220 ELQPE
-1225 RKVATAGLSLDPFH
+1225 RKVATAAMSLDPFH

-1256 QKSQDTAKLSNGQ
+1256 QKNQDAAKLSNGQ
-1269 QSVALWNEKTVAS
+1269 QSVGLWNEKTVAS
-1282 VQEPNKK
+1282 VQELNKK
-1289 QGSLSNGAG
+1289 QGSLSSGNGN
-1298 SGKSSV
+1298 SKSSGP
-1304 SVSLSSKEPKREPAK
+1304 VSLSSKEPKREPAK
-1319 ASGQGLSLS
+1319 VSNQGICLS
-1328 SPFGKQCVEML
+1328 SPFSKQCVEML

-1347 AGKAVENGELPVPR
+1347 AGKTVENGELPVPR
-1361 TPSGVGDRHTD
+1361 TPSGVGDRHAD

-1430 RAAIARTSAAT
+1430 RAAIARTSTAT
-1441 PLKDNTQQFR
+1441 PLKDNTHQFR
-1451 ALRSTVKKRKLEDL
+1451 SLRSTVKKRKLEDL

-1471 SRSASRKDLQS
+1471 SRSANRKDLQS
-1482 SPTPSKKKKIKKKKL
+1482 SPTPSKKKKIKAKL

>member
-1 MSGRGGFRR
+1 
-10 KGPGAALA
+10 
-18 GGVSAPSPGWR
+18 VT
-29 GGRLRS
+29 
-35 GSCARPCPAPSRAM
+35 
-49 LLPSD
+49 
-54 VARLVLGYLQQEN
+54 GYLQQEK
-67 LQATCHQF
+67 LLATCREF

-138 YTLSQIRSMQNSD
+138 YTLSQIRSMQNSTG
-151 FRFSSNQR
+151 FSANQR
-159 IRTRSGIV
+159 TRTRSGIV

-193 QQNSSCSVVPPQ
+193 PQNSSSIVSPQ
-205 VIHRPTIN
+205 IIHRPTIN
-213 QSMPQARLSTLFVNQ
+213 QTTSQTRLNTLFVHQ
-228 SQAQENRI
+228 SQTQENKI
-236 NTGGLIHIQVPT
+236 STGDFIHIQVPA

-261 GRRKSESQKRKSVA
+261 GRRKSESQKRKSIA

-281 ATRSSQDSEEAVVE
+281 ATRSSQDPDEVIIE
-295 KESEPLEELIDGNFP
+295 KESEPLEEFIDGNFP

-343 SVAQAPKQ
+343 NVAQAPKQ

-393 QALFDWFDYG
+393 QALFDLFDYG
-403 KSKVNKNLPAGISGR
+403 KSKVNKNLPAGISGQS
-418 NGVENEILVAEDSLE
+418 GVENAILVDEDNLE
-433 TFGSSLGT
+433 TLESSLGT
-441 EETNRCD
+441 EETSRCD
-448 NSGEPLSCK
+448 NSRESLPCK

-465 CALKTSINDDDMA
+465 CTLKTSVNDNDTA
-478 KKNPASEELHG
+478 KKNTTNEQLHG

-495 QTEVLTAI
+495 QTEVLKTVT
-503 SPEHIRE
+503 PEHMGE
-510 LEIAFDSVSDLTEP
+510 LEIAFDSVPGLTEP

-532 KCNEHCTD
+532 ECNERCGD
-540 TYVTKE
+540 SFDKKE
-546 SSTLISESES
+546 SSALVSESEK
-556 AMEIEKGP
+556 AMAIEKGP
-564 RSDSSQSSP
+564 LSHSAQSSP
-573 NLEYV
+573 HLEYV
-578 HPATPQ
+578 HSGSPQ
-584 IPLISVAEDTIAV
+584 ISLISLAEGTTAS
-597 ENKTDSG
+597 ENKTHSG
-604 SKCQLSPDT
+604 SKCHLSPDT
-613 SLSEKRLP
+613 SLSEKTRSE
-621 GSPSDGSPGH
+621 SPSGGSPGH
-631 SALLNKNSSSISS
+631 SERLRKTSSSIPS
-644 PLADAGKQQ
+644 PSAAAGKEQA
-653 TVTSDPA
+653 VTTDAA

-668 NSSHPSNHQDQSTQA
+668 NSSQHSDRQEQSMQSDTA
-683 DCAVGSAVDITDLDK
+683 TRPAVKISDLDK

-712 YSNDQHTLDKPCKK
+712 YSNDQRTLDKPCKK
-726 AFTLPSELPN
+726 DFNLPSGLSNSE
-736 TKGTQGEMQEPSSST
+736 GTQGEMQEPSSST
-751 KVDTD
+751 KIDAD
-756 NLYFSSGDNPSTNIS
+756 NMYFSPGDDACTEIS

-782 EISHSPLPET
+782 EICHSPLPET
-792 ASSAEES
+792 ASSTDES

-805 ISSVSSSSQPM
+805 ISGVSSSSQPM

-827 IIISDDPFIASDTEL
+827 IIISDDPFISSDTEL
-842 NNAVSSITGEN
+842 NNAVSSITGED

-864 SPTKTAGLPK
+864 SPAKTAGLSK

-879 DTEKNVDSALAER
+879 DPEKNVDSALAEQ

-906 VNTLNEDCTG
+906 VNTQNEDCTG
-916 FSVASS
+916 FSVAG
-922 THLSNEAGFIQ
+922 TTNLSKEGGFIQ

-941 FGNSSNLYIATCMT
+941 FGNSNNLYIATCMT
-955 DPATLGAAVTPSNV
+955 DPATLGTAVTPSNV
-969 VVLPGSSMPLASQAP
+969 VVLPSNSVPLAAQAP
-984 TVQQLRTPPRSS
+984 AVQQLRTPPRSS
-996 NTFPANQTVSPNFPQ
+996 NTFAANQTVSPNFPQ

-1045 APACQVLHMPV
+1045 APARQVLHMPV
-1056 ANPVCNGSVPKLP
+1056 ANPVCNRSVPKLP
-1069 IPPKSQKIPGARNKN
+1069 IPPKSQKIPGARNKTTTGTCR
-1084 NAGKLVPNV
+1084 AFLRRAEGKGGSKDVSSFHLVF
-1093 AEPLNHANPR
+1093 R
-1103 TQRAGN
+1103 TGN
-1109 WDKLTSAEPGRKVE
+1109 SDKLITAELGRKME
-1123 ENLPVAPAESTSSN
+1123 ENLPVAPGESTSSN
-1137 SRQSESHRR
+1137 LRQSESHRR
-1146 VLCFDNVLPSP
+1146 VLCFDNVLPTP
-1157 GGSTQIQAP
+1157 GGNTQSQTT
-1166 KSSLQKERNE
+1166 KSLSQKERNE
-1176 SPLFAVDSASSS
+1176 NTLFAVDSASSS
-1188 AKAQVPKR
+1188 AKAQVAKR
-1196 DKDKTLPRILCRP
+1196 DKDKTLPRILCKP
-1209 EVGSNRGTSAK
+1209 EVGSNRSASAK

-1225 RKVATAGLSLDPFH
+1225 RKVATAGLPLDPFH

-1249 RRDTDEK
+1249 QRDTDEK
-1256 QKSQDTAKLSNGQ
+1256 QKNQETAKLSNGQ
-1269 QSVALWNEKTVAS
+1269 QSVSLWNEKTVAS
-1282 VQEPNKK
+1282 VQELNKK
-1289 QGSLSNGAG
+1289 QGSLSNGN
-1298 SGKSSV
+1298 GKSAV

-1319 ASGQGLSLS
+1319 VSNQGLCLS
-1328 SPFGKQCVEML
+1328 SPFTKQCVEML
-1339 QDIQWQSP
+1339 QDIQWHSP
-1347 AGKAVENGELPVPR
+1347 TSKTVENGELPVPR

-1430 RAAIARTSAAT
+1430 RAAIARTSTAT

-1451 ALRSTVKKRKLEDL
+1451 SLRSTVKKRKLEDL

-1471 SRSASRKDLQS
+1471 SRSANRKDLQS
-1482 SPTPSKKKKIKKKKL
+1482 SPTPSKKKKIKAILNKISINFPLLQKKKL

>member
-1 MSGRGGFRR
+1 QNF
-10 KGPGAALA
+10 
-18 GGVSAPSPGWR
+18 
-29 GGRLRS
+29 
-35 GSCARPCPAPSRAM
+35 
-49 LLPSD
+49 PSD
-54 VARLVLGYLQQEN
+54 
-67 LQATCHQF
+67 F
-75 ILESSDLKEYA
+75 FSDLKEYA

-138 YTLSQIRSMQNSD
+138 YTLSQIRS
-151 FRFSSNQR
+151 
-159 IRTRSGIV
+159 GIV

-184 LLSVAHQSG
+184 LLAVAHQSG
-193 QQNSSCSVVPPQ
+193 PQNSSSVVSPQ
-205 VIHRPTIN
+205 VLHRPTIN
-213 QSMPQARLSTLFVNQ
+213 QSMSQARLNTLFVHQ
-228 SQAQENRI
+228 SQTQENKI
-236 NTGGLIHIQVPT
+236 
-248 SQERKLHSNLLSP
+248 SSKLHTFSNLIFC
-261 GRRKSESQKRKSVA
+261 
-275 TSGPLS
+275 
-281 ATRSSQDSEEAVVE
+281 E
-295 KESEPLEELIDGNFP
+295 KYMN
-310 QLVIENAR
+310 IEGK
-318 EKILSNKSLQE
+318 KILNNKSLQE

-343 SVAQAPKQ
+343 NVAQAPKQ

-393 QALFDWFDYG
+393 QALFDLFDYG
-403 KSKVNKNLPAGISGR
+403 KSKVNKNLPAGISGQS
-418 NGVENEILVAEDSLE
+418 GVENAILVDEDNLE
-433 TFGSSLGT
+433 TLESSLGT
-441 EETNRCD
+441 EETSRCKLFFFFKISSSLFTFHYE
-448 NSGEPLSCK
+448 NI
-457 GFQLGEAS
+457 FRQFV
-465 CALKTSINDDDMA
+465 
-478 KKNPASEELHG
+478 
-489 NCRPRK
+489 PRK
-495 QTEVLTAI
+495 QTEVLKTVT
-503 SPEHIRE
+503 PEHTGE
-510 LEIAFDSVSDLTEP
+510 LEIAFDSVPGLTEP

-532 KCNEHCTD
+532 ECNECCGESYD
-540 TYVTKE
+540 KKE
-546 SSTLISESES
+546 SSALVSGSER

-564 RSDSSQSSP
+564 LSHSAQSSP

-578 HPATPQ
+578 HSGSPQ
-584 IPLISVAEDTIAV
+584 ISLISLTEGTTAS
-597 ENKTDSG
+597 ENKTHSG
-604 SKCQLSPDT
+604 SKCHLSPDT
-613 SLSEKRLP
+613 SDKTLTE
-621 GSPSDGSPGH
+621 SPSDGGPGH
-631 SALLNKNSSSISS
+631 SLLLRKNSASICS
-644 PLADAGKQQ
+644 PSADAGKEQA
-653 TVTSDPA
+653 VTNDTA
-660 ALPGVSQE
+660 ALPGILQE
-668 NSSHPSNHQDQSTQA
+668 NSSHHSNHQEQSTQS
-683 DCAVGSAVDITDLDK
+683 DCAARSAVKIPDLDK

-712 YSNDQHTLDKPCKK
+712 YSSDQHTLDKPCKK
-726 AFTLPSELPN
+726 DFNLPSGLSNSE
-736 TKGTQGEMQEPSSST
+736 GTQGEMQEPSSST
-751 KVDTD
+751 KADAD
-756 NLYFSSGDNPSTNIS
+756 NIYFSSGDDACTEIS

-782 EISHSPLPET
+782 EICQSPLLET
-792 ASSAEES
+792 ASSTDES

-805 ISSVSSSSQPM
+805 VSGVSSSSQPM

-827 IIISDDPFIASDTEL
+827 IIISDDPFISSDTEL

-864 SPTKTAGLPK
+864 SPTKTAGLSK

-879 DTEKNVDSALAER
+879 DTEKNVDSALAEQ

-906 VNTLNEDCTG
+906 VNTQNEDCTV
-916 FSVASS
+916 FSVAG
-922 THLSNEAGFIQ
+922 TTNLSKEGGFIQ

-941 FGNSSNLYIATCMT
+941 FGNSNNLYIATCVT
-955 DPATLGAAVTPSNV
+955 DPATLGTAVTPSNV
-969 VVLPGSSMPLASQAP
+969 VVLPGNSMPLAAQAP
-984 TVQQLRTPPRSS
+984 AVQQLRTPPRSS
-996 NTFPANQTVSPNFPQ
+996 NTFAANQTVSPNFPQ

-1045 APACQVLHMPV
+1045 APARQVLHMPV
-1056 ANPVCNGSVPKLP
+1056 ANPVCNRSVPKLP
-1069 IPPKSQKIPGARNKN
+1069 IPPKSQKIPGARNKTN
-1084 NAGKLVPNV
+1084 TGIHLMPTESFLSCSVSCH
-1093 AEPLNHANPR
+1093 LQ
-1103 TQRAGN
+1103 TGN
-1109 WDKLTSAEPGRKVE
+1109 SDKLITAELGRKAE
-1123 ENLPVAPAESTSSN
+1123 ENLPVAPVESTSSN

-1146 VLCFDNVLPSP
+1146 VLCFDNVLPAP
-1157 GGSTQIQAP
+1157 GGNTQIQTT
-1166 KSSLQKERNE
+1166 KSLSQKERNE
-1176 SPLFAVDSASSS
+1176 NTLFAVDSASSS
-1188 AKAQVPKR
+1188 AKAQVAKR
-1196 DKDKTLPRILCRP
+1196 EKDKTLPRILCKP
-1209 EVGSNRGTSAK
+1209 EVGSNRSSSAK

-1225 RKVATAGLSLDPFH
+1225 RKVATAGLPLDPFH
-1239 KTTANKENEL
+1239 KATANKENEL
-1249 RRDTDEK
+1249 RRDADEK
-1256 QKSQDTAKLSNGQ
+1256 QKNQDTAKLSNGQ
-1269 QSVALWNEKTVAS
+1269 QSVSLWNEKTGAS
-1282 VQEPNKK
+1282 VQELNKK
-1289 QGSLSNGAG
+1289 QGSLSNG

-1319 ASGQGLSLS
+1319 VSNQGLCLS
-1328 SPFGKQCVEML
+1328 SPFTKQCVEML
-1339 QDIQWQSP
+1339 QDVQWHSP
-1347 AGKAVENGELPVPR
+1347 TSKTVENGELPVPR

-1430 RAAIARTSAAT
+1430 RAAIARTSTAT

-1451 ALRSTVKKRKLEDL
+1451 SLRSTVKKRKLEDL

-1471 SRSASRKDLQS
+1471 SRSANRKDLQS

>member
-1 MSGRGGFRR
+1 
-10 KGPGAALA
+10 
-18 GGVSAPSPGWR
+18 
-29 GGRLRS
+29 
-35 GSCARPCPAPSRAM
+35 
-49 LLPSD
+49 
-54 VARLVLGYLQQEN
+54 VAGYLQQEN

-159 IRTRSGIV
+159 MRTRSGIA

-184 LLSVAHQSG
+184 LLSIAHQSG
-193 QQNSSCSVVPPQ
+193 PQNSSSVVPPQ

-213 QSMPQARLSTLFVNQ
+213 QSMPQARLNTLFV
-228 SQAQENRI
+228 SQTQENKI
-236 NTGGLIHIQVPT
+236 NAGGLIHIQVPT

-261 GRRKSESQKRKSVA
+261 GRRKSESQKRKSIA

-281 ATRSSQDSEEAVVE
+281 AARSSQDSDEAVIE

-393 QALFDWFDYG
+393 QALFEWFDYG

-418 NGVENEILVAEDSLE
+418 NGVENEILVGEDSLE
-433 TFGSSLGT
+433 TFESSLGT
-441 EETNRCD
+441 EEANRCD
-448 NSGEPLSCK
+448 NSGELLSCK

-465 CALKTSINDDDMA
+465 CALKTSINDEDMA
-478 KKNPASEELHG
+478 KKNTASEQLHG

-495 QTEVLTAI
+495 QPEVLTTI
-503 SPEHIRE
+503 TPEHIGE
-510 LEIAFDSVSDLTEP
+510 LEIAFDSVPGLSEP
-524 NKRQSSDS
+524 NNRQSSDS
-532 KCNEHCTD
+532 KCNEHSAD

-546 SSTLISESES
+546 SSALVSES

-564 RSDSSQSSP
+564 PSHSSQSSP
-573 NLEYV
+573 NLEFV
-578 HPATPQ
+578 HSGAPQ
-584 IPLISVAEDTIAV
+584 IPLISVAEDTIAG
-597 ENKTDSG
+597 ENKTDCG
-604 SKCQLSPDT
+604 TKCPLSPDT
-613 SLSEKRLP
+613 SLSEKALP

-631 SALLNKNSSSISS
+631 SALLRKTNSSISS
-644 PLADAGKQQ
+644 PSADAGKEQ
-653 TVTSDPA
+653 TVTNDPA

-668 NSSHPSNHQDQSTQA
+668 NSSHPSNHQGQSTQA
-683 DCAVGSAVDITDLDK
+683 DCAVRSAVDIVELDK
-698 TELQLEVVDTSNKT
+698 TELQLEVVDTSNKN
-712 YSNDQHTLDKPCKK
+712 SNDQHTLDKPCKK
-726 AFTLPSELPN
+726 DFNLPSGLSN
-736 TKGTQGEMQEPSSST
+736 TEGTQGDLQEPSSST

-756 NLYFSSGDNPSTNIS
+756 NLYFSSGDNTCTEIS

-776 NNLTTS
+776 SSLTTS
-782 EISHSPLPET
+782 EICPSPLPET
-792 ASSAEES
+792 ASSTDES

-879 DTEKNVDSALAER
+879 ETEKNVDSALAEQ

-906 VNTLNEDCTG
+906 VNTPNEDCTG
-916 FSVASS
+916 FSVAGS
-922 THLSNEAGFIQ
+922 THLSSEGGFIQ

-955 DPATLGAAVTPSNV
+955 DPAALGAAVTPSNV

-984 TVQQLRTPPRSS
+984 AVQQLRTPPRSS

-1056 ANPVCNGSVPKLP
+1056 ANPVCNGNVPKLP
-1069 IPPKSQKIPGARNKN
+1069 IPPKSQKIPGARNKTN
-1084 NAGKLVPNV
+1084 TGTCLAFLRG
-1093 AEPLNHANPR
+1093 AEEKRGVLR
-1103 TQRAGN
+1103 TCQTGN
-1109 WDKLTSAEPGRKVE
+1109 WDKLTSAELGRKVE
-1123 ENLPVAPAESTSSN
+1123 ENLPVVPAESTSSN

-1146 VLCFDNVLPSP
+1146 VLCFDNLLPTP
-1157 GGSTQIQAP
+1157 GANTQIQTT
-1166 KSSLQKERNE
+1166 KSSSQKERNE
-1176 SPLFAVDSASSS
+1176 NPLFAVDSASSS

-1196 DKDKTLPRILCRP
+1196 EKDKTLPRILCKP
-1209 EVGSNRGTSAK
+1209 EVGSNRSAAAK

-1256 QKSQDTAKLSNGQ
+1256 QKNQDTAKLSNGQ

-1282 VQEPNKK
+1282 VQELNKK

-1298 SGKSSV
+1298 NGKSSV
-1304 SVSLSSKEPKREPAK
+1304 SISLSSKETKREPAK
-1319 ASGQGLSLS
+1319 ASSQGLGLS
-1328 SPFGKQCVEML
+1328 SPFSKQCVEML

-1347 AGKAVENGELPVPR
+1347 AGKTVENGELPVPR

-1430 RAAIARTSAAT
+1430 RAAIARTSTAT

-1471 SRSASRKDLQS
+1471 SRSANRKDLQS
-1482 SPTPSKKKKIKKKKL
+1482 SPTPSKKKKIKAKL

>member
-1 MSGRGGFRR
+1 
-10 KGPGAALA
+10 
-18 GGVSAPSPGWR
+18 
-29 GGRLRS
+29 
-35 GSCARPCPAPSRAM
+35 M

-54 VARLVLGYLQQEN
+54 VARLVLGYLQQEK
-67 LQATCHQF
+67 LLATCREF

-138 YTLSQIRSMQNSD
+138 YTLSQIRSMQNSTG
-151 FRFSSNQR
+151 FSANQR
-159 IRTRSGIV
+159 TRTRSGIV

-193 QQNSSCSVVPPQ
+193 PQNSASVVPPQ

-213 QSMPQARLSTLFVNQ
+213 QSVSQARLNTLLVHH
-228 SQAQENRI
+228 SQAQENKM
-236 NTGGLIHIQVPT
+236 NTGDFIHIQVPS

-261 GRRKSESQKRKSVA
+261 GRRKSESQKRKNIVA
-275 TSGPLS
+275 SGPLS
-281 ATRSSQDSEEAVVE
+281 ATRNSQDPDEAITE
-295 KESEPLEELIDGNFP
+295 KESEPLEEFIDGNFP

-343 SVAQAPKQ
+343 SVTQAPKQ

-393 QALFDWFDYG
+393 QALFDLFDYG
-403 KSKVNKNLPAGISGR
+403 KSKVNKNLPAGVSGQS
-418 NGVENEILVAEDSLE
+418 GVENAILMNEDNLE
-433 TFGSSLGT
+433 TLESSLGT
-441 EETNRCD
+441 EEATRCE
-448 NSGEPLSCK
+448 NSRESLSCK
-457 GFQLGEAS
+457 AFQLGEAS
-465 CALKTSINDDDMA
+465 CALKTSISDDDVA
-478 KKNPASEELHG
+478 KKNTTNEQSHG
-489 NCRPRK
+489 NSRAKK
-495 QTEVLTAI
+495 QTEVLKTVT
-503 SPEHIRE
+503 PEHLRE
-510 LEIAFDSVSDLTEP
+510 LEITFDSVATCVAGLTEP
-524 NKRQSSDS
+524 NKRQSSDGQ
-532 KCNEHCTD
+532 CNEHCGD
-540 TYVTKE
+540 SNHKKE
-546 SSTLISESES
+546 SSALVSESER

-564 RSDSSQSSP
+564 LSHGAQGSP

-578 HPATPQ
+578 HSGSLQ
-584 IPLISVAEDTIAV
+584 VSLISLAEGTAAS
-597 ENKTDSG
+597 ENKTHSG
-604 SKCQLSPDT
+604 NKCHLSPDT
-613 SLSEKRLP
+613 SLSEKIP
-621 GSPSDGSPGH
+621 TESPSGGSPGH
-631 SALLNKNSSSISS
+631 SVLLRKNSSLVSS
-644 PLADAGKQQ
+644 PSADAGKEQA
-653 TVTSDPA
+653 VINDPA
-660 ALPGVSQE
+660 AIVGILQE
-668 NSSHPSNHQDQSTQA
+668 NSNHHSNHQEHSLQS
-683 DCAVGSAVDITDLDK
+683 DCAARSPAKVSDLEK

-712 YSNDQHTLDKPCKK
+712 YSNDQHMVDKTCKK
-726 AFTLPSELPN
+726 DFNLSSGLSNPERTHR
-736 TKGTQGEMQEPSSST
+736 EMQEPSSST
-751 KVDTD
+751 KVDAD
-756 NLYFSSGDNPSTNIS
+756 NIYFASGDDACTEIS

-782 EISHSPLPET
+782 EICRSPLPET
-792 ASSAEES
+792 ASSTDES

-805 ISSVSSSSQPM
+805 VSGVSSSSQPV

-827 IIISDDPFIASDTEL
+827 IIISDDPFISSDTEL

-864 SPTKTAGLPK
+864 SPAKTAGLPK
-874 CLTSE
+874 CVTTE
-879 DTEKNVDSALAER
+879 DTEKNVDSAFAEQ

-906 VNTLNEDCTG
+906 VNTQNEDCTV
-916 FSVASS
+916 FPVAG
-922 THLSNEAGFIQ
+922 TTNLSKEGGFIQ

-941 FGNSSNLYIATCMT
+941 FGNSNNLYIATCVT
-955 DPATLGAAVTPSNV
+955 DPATLGTAVTPSNV
-969 VVLPGSSMPLASQAP
+969 VVLPGNSMPLAQAP
-984 TVQQLRTPPRSS
+984 AVQQLRTPPRSS
-996 NTFPANQTVSPNFPQ
+996 NTFAANQAVSPNFPQ

-1045 APACQVLHMPV
+1045 APARQVLHMPV
-1056 ANPVCNGSVPKLP
+1056 ANPVCNRSVPKLP
-1069 IPPKSQKIPGARNKN
+1069 IPPKSQKIPGARNRTN
-1084 NAGKLVPNV
+1084 TAKLVPSV
-1093 AEPLNHANPR
+1093 AEPLNHTNSR
-1103 TQRAGN
+1103 TQRTGN
-1109 WDKLTSAEPGRKVE
+1109 SDKVITAELGRKVE
-1123 ENLPVAPAESTSSN
+1123 NLPAAPVESTSSN
-1137 SRQSESHRR
+1137 SRQNESHRR
-1146 VLCFDNVLPSP
+1146 VLCFDNVLPAP
-1157 GGSTQIQAP
+1157 GGNTQIQTT
-1166 KSSLQKERNE
+1166 KSLSQKERNE
-1176 SPLFAVDSASSS
+1176 NTIFAVDSASSS
-1188 AKAQVPKR
+1188 AKAQTVKR
-1196 DKDKTLPRILCRP
+1196 EKDKTLPRILCKP
-1209 EVGSNRGTSAK
+1209 EVSSNRSSSAK

-1225 RKVATAGLSLDPFH
+1225 RKVAAAGLPVDSFH

-1249 RRDTDEK
+1249 RRDTDDK
-1256 QKSQDTAKLSNGQ
+1256 QKNQESAKLSNGQ
-1269 QSVALWNEKTVAS
+1269 QSVSLWNEKTVAS
-1282 VQEPNKK
+1282 VPELNKK
-1289 QGSLSNGAG
+1289 QGSLSNGT
-1298 SGKSSV
+1298 GKSSV
-1304 SVSLSSKEPKREPAK
+1304 SIALAAKEAKREPAK
-1319 ASGQGLSLS
+1319 GSSQGLCLS
-1328 SPFGKQCVEML
+1328 SPFTKQCVEML
-1339 QDIQWQSP
+1339 QDIQWHSP
-1347 AGKAVENGELPVPR
+1347 GGKTAENGELPVPR

-1372 DTTDSVRTPTCRRFN
+1372 DTADSVRTPTCRRFN
-1387 EDSTTPRIMVPP
+1387 EDSATPRIMVPP

-1430 RAAIARTSAAT
+1430 RAAIARTSTAT

-1451 ALRSTVKKRKLEDL
+1451 SLRGTVKKRKLEDL

-1471 SRSASRKDLQS
+1471 PRSANRKDLQS

>member
-1 MSGRGGFRR
+1 
-10 KGPGAALA
+10 
-18 GGVSAPSPGWR
+18 
-29 GGRLRS
+29 
-35 GSCARPCPAPSRAM
+35 
-49 LLPSD
+49 
-54 VARLVLGYLQQEN
+54 GYLQQEN

-159 IRTRSGIV
+159 TRTRSGIV

-179 PANSG
+179 PTNSG
-184 LLSVAHQSG
+184 LLSVAHQPG
-193 QQNSSCSVVPPQ
+193 AQNSSSVVPPQ
-205 VIHRPTIN
+205 VIHRPALN
-213 QSMPQARLSTLFVNQ
+213 QSMPQARLTTLFVNQ
-228 SQAQENRI
+228 SQIQENKV
-236 NTGGLIHIQVPT
+236 NTGGFIHIQVPT
-248 SQERKLHSNLLSP
+248 AQERKLHSNLLSP
-261 GRRKSESQKRKSVA
+261 GRRKSESQKRKNVA
-275 TSGPLS
+275 TSGPLLG
-281 ATRSSQDSEEAVVE
+281 ARSSQDSDEAVIE

-351 TDSGPTEQ
+351 VDSGPTEQ

-403 KSKVNKNLPAGISGR
+403 KSKVNKNLPPGISGR
-418 NGVENEILVAEDSLE
+418 NGVENEILVGEDSLE
-433 TFGSSLGT
+433 TFESSLGT

-457 GFQLGEAS
+457 DFQLGES
-465 CALKTSINDDDMA
+465 LSALKPGINDDHMA
-478 KKNPASEELHG
+478 KKSTTSEQLRG
-489 NCRPRK
+489 NCGAGT
-495 QTEVLTAI
+495 QTEVLTTI
-503 SPEHIRE
+503 TPEHIGE
-510 LEIAFDSVSDLTEP
+510 LEIAFDSVPGLTEP

-532 KCNEHCTD
+532 NCNEHCAD
-540 TYVTKE
+540 TYVANE
-546 SSTLISESES
+546 SSALVSENES
-556 AMEIEKGP
+556 AMEIEKDP
-564 RSDSSQSSP
+564 PSHSSQSSP

-578 HPATPQ
+578 HSGNPQ
-584 IPLISVAEDTIAV
+584 ISLISLAEDTTSS
-597 ENKTDSG
+597 ENKTDFR
-604 SKCQLSPDT
+604 SKCPLSPDT
-613 SLSEKRLP
+613 SLSEKTLP
-621 GSPSDGSPGH
+621 GSPSDGTPGH
-631 SALLNKNSSSISS
+631 SAPQRKNDSSIPS
-644 PLADAGKQQ
+644 PSADVGKEQ

-660 ALPGVSQE
+660 ALPGVLQE
-668 NSSHPSNHQDQSTQA
+668 SSTAPSNLQGQSTQS
-683 DCAVGSAVDITDLDK
+683 DCAARSAVDITDLDK

-712 YSNDQHTLDKPCKK
+712 YSNDQHTFDKTCKK
-726 AFTLPSELPN
+726 DFNLPSELSDSE
-736 TKGTQGEMQEPSSST
+736 GTQGEMQEPSSST

-756 NLYFSSGDNPSTNIS
+756 NLFFSSGDNACTGIS

-776 NNLTTS
+776 SNLTTS
-782 EISHSPLPET
+782 EICHSPLPET
-792 ASSAEES
+792 ASSTVES

-827 IIISDDPFIASDTEL
+827 IIISDDPFISSDTEL

-864 SPTKTAGLPK
+864 SPTKTAGLPT

-879 DTEKNVDSALAER
+879 DTEKNVDSALAEQ

-906 VNTLNEDCTG
+906 VNTQNEDCTG
-916 FSVASS
+916 FSVAGS
-922 THLSNEAGFIQ
+922 THLSNEGGFIQ
-933 LMPATSTA
+933 LMPATSAA

-955 DPATLGAAVTPSNV
+955 DPTALGAAVTPSNV
-969 VVLPGSSMPLASQAP
+969 VVLPGNSMPLASQAP

-996 NTFPANQTVSPNFPQ
+996 STFPANQTVSPNFPQ

-1033 LSVVGQNGNTFS
+1033 LSVVGQNGNMFS

-1069 IPPKSQKIPGARNKN
+1069 IPPKSQKIPGPRNKAN
-1084 NAGKLVPNV
+1084 TGTCLVFLRR
-1093 AEPLNHANPR
+1093 AEEKQGFLR
-1103 TQRAGN
+1103 TVSKTGN
-1109 WDKLTSAEPGRKVE
+1109 WDKVTCAEVGRKAE
-1123 ENLPVAPAESTSSN
+1123 ENLPVAPLESTSSN

-1146 VLCFDNVLPSP
+1146 VLCFDNLLPTA
-1157 GGSTQIQAP
+1157 GVNTQIQTS
-1166 KSSLQKERNE
+1166 KSSFQKERSE

-1196 DKDKTLPRILCRP
+1196 EKDKTLPRILCKP
-1209 EVGSNRGTSAK
+1209 EVGSNRGVSAK

-1249 RRDTDEK
+1249 QRDTDEK
-1256 QKSQDTAKLSNGQ
+1256 QKSQDTARLSNGQ
-1269 QSVALWNEKTVAS
+1269 QSVGLWNEKTVAS
-1282 VQEPNKK
+1282 VQELNKK

-1298 SGKSSV
+1298 NSKSLV
-1304 SVSLSSKEPKREPAK
+1304 SVSLSSKEPKREAAK
-1319 ASGQGLSLS
+1319 ASTQGIGLS
-1328 SPFGKQCVEML
+1328 SPFSKQCVEML
-1339 QDIQWQSP
+1339 QDMQWQSP
-1347 AGKAVENGELPVPR
+1347 TGKTAENGDLPVPR

-1430 RAAIARTSAAT
+1430 RAAIARTSTAT

-1465 NEGERN
+1465 NEGEKN
-1471 SRSASRKDLQS
+1471 SRSANRKDLQS
-1482 SPTPSKKKKIKKKKL
+1482 SPTPSKKKKIKAKL

>member
-1 MSGRGGFRR
+1 
-10 KGPGAALA
+10 
-18 GGVSAPSPGWR
+18 
-29 GGRLRS
+29 
-35 GSCARPCPAPSRAM
+35 
-49 LLPSD
+49 
-54 VARLVLGYLQQEN
+54 VAGYLQQEK
-67 LQATCHQF
+67 LLATCREF

-138 YTLSQIRSMQNSD
+138 YTLSQIRSMQNSTG
-151 FRFSSNQR
+151 FSANQR
-159 IRTRSGIV
+159 TRTRSGIV
-167 EMKRQRMLQQSA
+167 EMKRQRMLQQST

-193 QQNSSCSVVPPQ
+193 PQNSFSIVSPQ
-205 VIHRPTIN
+205 VIPKPVIN
-213 QSMPQARLSTLFVNQ
+213 QSVSQPRLNTLFVHP
-228 SQAQENRI
+228 SQTQENKI
-236 NTGGLIHIQVPT
+236 NTGDFIHIQVPA

-261 GRRKSESQKRKSVA
+261 GRRKSDSQKRKSIA
-275 TSGPLS
+275 TPGPLS
-281 ATRSSQDSEEAVVE
+281 ANRSSQEPVEVVVE
-295 KESEPLEELIDGNFP
+295 KENEPLEEFIDGNFP

-343 SVAQAPKQ
+343 NVAQAPKQ

-393 QALFDWFDYG
+393 QALFDLFDYG
-403 KSKVNKNLPAGISGR
+403 KSKVNKNLPAGISGQS
-418 NGVENEILVAEDSLE
+418 GVENAILVDEDNLE
-433 TFGSSLGT
+433 TLESSLGT

-448 NSGEPLSCK
+448 NSRESLSCK

-465 CALKTSINDDDMA
+465 CALKTSINDEDMA
-478 KKNPASEELHG
+478 KKNTNDEQLHG

-495 QTEVLTAI
+495 QTEELKTVT
-503 SPEHIRE
+503 PEQIGE
-510 LEIAFDSVSDLTEP
+510 LEIAFDSVPGLTEP
-524 NKRQSSDS
+524 NKRQSSAGE
-532 KCNEHCTD
+532 CNEPCGD
-540 TYVTKE
+540 SYDKKE
-546 SSTLISESES
+546 SPMLVSDSER

-564 RSDSSQSSP
+564 LSHSAESSP
-573 NLEYV
+573 NLEYTHSV
-578 HPATPQ
+578 HPQ
-584 IPLISVAEDTIAV
+584 ISLISLAEGTVAS
-597 ENKTDSG
+597 ENKTHCG
-604 SKCQLSPDT
+604 GECHLSPDT
-613 SLSEKRLP
+613 SLSEKTLTK
-621 GSPSDGSPGH
+621 SPSDGSPGH
-631 SALLNKNSSSISS
+631 SVLLGKTNSSVSS
-644 PLADAGKQQ
+644 PSADTGKEQ
-653 TVTSDPA
+653 TVTTGTA
-660 ALPGVSQE
+660 ALPGVLQE
-668 NSSHPSNHQDQSTQA
+668 NSSHHSNHQEQSVQS
-683 DCAVGSAVDITDLDK
+683 DCAARPAVTISELDK
-698 TELQLEVVDTSNKT
+698 TELQLEVVDTSNKP

-726 AFTLPSELPN
+726 DFNLPSGLSNSE
-736 TKGTQGEMQEPSSST
+736 GTQGEMQEPSSST
-751 KVDTD
+751 KVDAD
-756 NLYFSSGDNPSTNIS
+756 NIYFSSGDDGCAEIS

-782 EISHSPLPET
+782 AICQSPLPET
-792 ASSAEES
+792 ASSTDES
-799 GTEAKS
+799 ATEAKS
-805 ISSVSSSSQPM
+805 ISGVSSSSQPM

-827 IIISDDPFIASDTEL
+827 IIISDDPFISSDTEL

-853 LPTIILSSPAK
+853 LPTIILSSPGK
-864 SPTKTAGLPK
+864 SPSKTPSLSK

-879 DTEKNVDSALAER
+879 DTEKNVDSAFAEQ

-906 VNTLNEDCTG
+906 VNTQNEDSTF
-916 FSVASS
+916 FSVADK
-922 THLSNEAGFIQ
+922 TNLSKEGGFIQ
-933 LMPATSTA
+933 LMPTTSTA
-941 FGNSSNLYIATCMT
+941 FGNSNNLYIATCVT
-955 DPATLGAAVTPSNV
+955 DTATLGTAVTPSNV
-969 VVLPGSSMPLASQAP
+969 VVLPSNSVPLAAQAP
-984 TVQQLRTPPRSS
+984 AVQQLRTPLRSNNS
-996 NTFPANQTVSPNFPQ
+996 FAANQAVSPNFSQ

-1033 LSVVGQNGNTFS
+1033 LSVVGQNGNTFP
-1045 APACQVLHMPV
+1045 APARQVLHMPV
-1056 ANPVCNGSVPKLP
+1056 ANPVCNRSVPKLP
-1069 IPPKSQKIPGARNKN
+1069 IPPKSQKIPGARNKSN
-1084 NAGKLVPNV
+1084 TGTCLAFLRRKLGILKTLFCFHLVFRTGNSDRLLT
-1093 AEPLNHANPR
+1093 AEL
-1103 TQRAGN
+1103 
-1109 WDKLTSAEPGRKVE
+1109 GRKVE
-1123 ENLPVAPAESTSSN
+1123 ENLPVAPGESTSSN

-1146 VLCFDNVLPSP
+1146 VLCFDNILPTP
-1157 GGSTQIQAP
+1157 GGNTQSQTS
-1166 KSSLQKERNE
+1166 KSLCQKERNE
-1176 SPLFAVDSASSS
+1176 NTLLAVDSASSS
-1188 AKAQVPKR
+1188 AKAQSAKR
-1196 DKDKTLPRILCRP
+1196 EKDKTLPRILCKP
-1209 EVGSNRGTSAK
+1209 EVGSNRSTSAK

-1225 RKVATAGLSLDPFH
+1225 RKAATAALPLDPFH

-1256 QKSQDTAKLSNGQ
+1256 QKNQDTAKLSNGQ
-1269 QSVALWNEKTVAS
+1269 QSVGLWNEKTVAS
-1282 VQEPNKK
+1282 VQELNKK
-1289 QGSLSNGAG
+1289 QGSLSNGT
-1298 SGKSSV
+1298 SKSSV

-1319 ASGQGLSLS
+1319 VSNQGLCLS
-1328 SPFGKQCVEML
+1328 SPFAKQCVEML
-1339 QDIQWQSP
+1339 QDIQWNSP
-1347 AGKAVENGELPVPR
+1347 TSKTVENGELPVPR

-1430 RAAIARTSAAT
+1430 RAAIARTSTAT

-1451 ALRSTVKKRKLEDL
+1451 SLRSTVKKRKLEDL

-1471 SRSASRKDLQS
+1471 SRSANRKELQS
-1482 SPTPSKKKKIKKKKL
+1482 SPTPSKKKKIKASTGISKL

>member
-1 MSGRGGFRR
+1 
-10 KGPGAALA
+10 
-18 GGVSAPSPGWR
+18 
-29 GGRLRS
+29 
-35 GSCARPCPAPSRAM
+35 
-49 LLPSD
+49 
-54 VARLVLGYLQQEN
+54 YLQQEK
-67 LQATCHQF
+67 LLATCREF

-138 YTLSQIRSMQNSD
+138 YTLSQIRSMQNSTG
-151 FRFSSNQR
+151 FSANQR
-159 IRTRSGIV
+159 TRTRSGIV

-193 QQNSSCSVVPPQ
+193 PQNSSSIAPPQ
-205 VIHRPTIN
+205 VIHRPAMS
-213 QSMPQARLSTLFVNQ
+213 QSMSQTRVNTLFVHPSQ
-228 SQAQENRI
+228 SQENKI
-236 NTGGLIHIQVPT
+236 TTGDFIHIQVPA

-261 GRRKSESQKRKSVA
+261 GRRKSESQKRKSIA

-281 ATRSSQDSEEAVVE
+281 VTISSQDPDEVLIE

-337 ILGSDG
+337 ILSSDG
-343 SVAQAPKQ
+343 NVAQAPKQ

-393 QALFDWFDYG
+393 QALFDLFDYG
-403 KSKVNKNLPAGISGR
+403 KSKVNKNLPAGISGQS
-418 NGVENEILVAEDSLE
+418 GVENAILVEESNLE
-433 TFGSSLGT
+433 TLESSLGT
-441 EETNRCD
+441 EETGD
-448 NSGEPLSCK
+448 NSRESLSCK
-457 GFQLGEAS
+457 GFQIAEAS
-465 CALKTSINDDDMA
+465 CALKTSVNDVDMA
-478 KKNPASEELHG
+478 KKNTTSEQLHG

-495 QTEVLTAI
+495 ETEVLKNVT
-503 SPEHIRE
+503 PEHTGE
-510 LEIAFDSVSDLTEP
+510 LEIAFESVPDLTEP
-524 NKRQSSDS
+524 DKRQSSDGE
-532 KCNEHCTD
+532 CNERCGD
-540 TYVTKE
+540 SYDKKE
-546 SSTLISESES
+546 LSALVSESER
-556 AMEIEKGP
+556 AVEIEKGP
-564 RSDSSQSSP
+564 LSHSAQSSP

-578 HPATPQ
+578 NSGSPQ
-584 IPLISVAEDTIAV
+584 ISLISLAEGTTAS
-597 ENKTDSG
+597 ENKTHPG
-604 SKCQLSPDT
+604 SKCHLSPDT
-613 SLSEKRLP
+613 SQSEKTLTA
-621 GSPSDGSPGH
+621 SPPDGSPGQSLLLGKNGSSVASP
-631 SALLNKNSSSISS
+631 SA
-644 PLADAGKQQ
+644 DTGKEQA
-653 TVTSDPA
+653 VTNDTA
-660 ALPGVSQE
+660 ALPGILQE
-668 NSSHPSNHQDQSTQA
+668 NSSHHSNLQEQSTQS
-683 DCAVGSAVDITDLDK
+683 DCAARSAVKILDLDK

-712 YSNDQHTLDKPCKK
+712 YLNDQHTVDKPCKK
-726 AFTLPSELPN
+726 DFNLASGLTNSD
-736 TKGTQGEMQEPSSST
+736 GTQGEMQEPSSST
-751 KVDTD
+751 KVDAD
-756 NLYFSSGDNPSTNIS
+756 NVYFSSGGGACTEIS

-782 EISHSPLPET
+782 EICHSPLPET
-792 ASSAEES
+792 ASSTEES

-805 ISSVSSSSQPM
+805 ISGVSSSSQPM

-827 IIISDDPFIASDTEL
+827 IIISDDPFISSDTEL

-864 SPTKTAGLPK
+864 SPTKTAGLSK

-879 DTEKNVDSALAER
+879 DTEKNVDSALAEQ
-892 NLLVLRPKDPVVTS
+892 NLLVLRPKDPVVTA
-906 VNTLNEDCTG
+906 VNTQNEDG
-916 FSVASS
+916 AVFSVAG
-922 THLSNEAGFIQ
+922 TTNLSKEGGFIQ

-941 FGNSSNLYIATCMT
+941 FGNSNNLYIATCVT
-955 DPATLGAAVTPSNV
+955 DPGTLGTAVTPSNV
-969 VVLPGSSMPLASQAP
+969 VVLPGSSMPLAAQAP
-984 TVQQLRTPPRSS
+984 VVQQLRTPPRSS
-996 NTFPANQTVSPNFPQ
+996 STFAPNQTVSPNFPQ

-1045 APACQVLHMPV
+1045 APARQVLHMPV
-1056 ANPVCNGSVPKLP
+1056 ANPVCNRSVPKLP
-1069 IPPKSQKIPGARNKN
+1069 IPPKSQKIPGARNKTN
-1084 NAGKLVPNV
+1084 TGKLVPGV
-1093 AEPLNHANPR
+1093 AEPLNHTNPR
-1103 TQRAGN
+1103 TQRTGN
-1109 WDKLTSAEPGRKVE
+1109 SDKLITAELGRKAE
-1123 ENLPVAPAESTSSN
+1123 ENLPVAPVESTSSN

-1146 VLCFDNVLPSP
+1146 VLCFDNVLPAP
-1157 GGSTQIQAP
+1157 GGNTQIQTT
-1166 KSSLQKERNE
+1166 KSLSHKERNE
-1176 SPLFAVDSASSS
+1176 NALFAVDSASSS
-1188 AKAQVPKR
+1188 AKAQVAKR
-1196 DKDKTLPRILCRP
+1196 EKDKTLPRILCKP
-1209 EVGSNRGTSAK
+1209 EVSSNRSTSAK

-1225 RKVATAGLSLDPFH
+1225 RKVAAAGLPLDPFH

-1249 RRDTDEK
+1249 RRDADEK

-1269 QSVALWNEKTVAS
+1269 QSVSLWNEKTVAS
-1282 VQEPNKK
+1282 VQELNKK
-1289 QGSLSNGAG
+1289 QGSLSNGT
-1298 SGKSSV
+1298 GKSAV
-1304 SVSLSSKEPKREPAK
+1304 SVPLSSKEPKREPAK
-1319 ASGQGLSLS
+1319 VPNQGLCLS
-1328 SPFGKQCVEML
+1328 SPFAKQCVEML
-1339 QDIQWQSP
+1339 QDIQWHSP
-1347 AGKAVENGELPVPR
+1347 TSKTVENGELPVPR
-1361 TPSGVGDRHTD
+1361 TPSGVEDRHAD

-1387 EDSTTPRIMVPP
+1387 EDSATPRIMVPP

-1430 RAAIARTSAAT
+1430 RAAIARTSTAT

-1451 ALRSTVKKRKLEDL
+1451 SLRSAVKKRKLEDL
-1465 NEGERN
+1465 NESERN
-1471 SRSASRKDLQS
+1471 SRSANRKDLQS

-1502 AGMDVDKFLLSLHY
+1502 AFFGMDVDKFLLSLHY

>member
-1 MSGRGGFRR
+1 
-10 KGPGAALA
+10 
-18 GGVSAPSPGWR
+18 
-29 GGRLRS
+29 
-35 GSCARPCPAPSRAM
+35 
-49 LLPSD
+49 
-54 VARLVLGYLQQEN
+54 VAGYLQQEN

-104 KNLTTIL
+104 KSLTTIL

-151 FRFSSNQR
+151 FRFSPNQR

-167 EMKRQRMLQQSA
+167 EMKRQRMLQQTA

-193 QQNSSCSVVPPQ
+193 PQNSSSVVPPQ

-213 QSMPQARLSTLFVNQ
+213 QSMPQTRLFVNQ
-228 SQAQENRI
+228 SQTQENKI

-248 SQERKLHSNLLSP
+248 VQERKLHSNLLSP
-261 GRRKSESQKRKSVA
+261 GRRKSESQKRKTIA
-275 TSGPLS
+275 TSGPLP
-281 ATRSSQDSEEAVVE
+281 ATRSSQDSEEAVIE
-295 KESEPLEELIDGNFP
+295 KETEPLEELIDGNFP

-372 IHMSEE
+372 IHMSDE

-393 QALFDWFDYG
+393 QALFDCFYYG

-418 NGVENEILVAEDSLE
+418 NGVENEILVGEDSLE
-433 TFGSSLGT
+433 TFGSPLGT

-448 NSGEPLSCK
+448 NSSEPLSCK

-478 KKNPASEELHG
+478 KKNPASEQLDED
-489 NCRPRK
+489 CRPRK

-503 SPEHIRE
+503 TPEHMRE

-524 NKRQSSDS
+524 NKRPSSDS
-532 KCNEHCTD
+532 KCDEHCAD

-556 AMEIEKGP
+556 SMEIEKGP
-564 RSDSSQSSP
+564 PSHSSQNSP

-578 HPATPQ
+578 HSGTPQ
-584 IPLISVAEDTIAV
+584 IPLISVAEDTIAG
-597 ENKTDSG
+597 EKKNDSG
-604 SKCQLSPDT
+604 SKCPLSPDT

-631 SALLNKNSSSISS
+631 SALLRKNNSSISS
-644 PLADAGKQQ
+644 PSADAEKEQA
-653 TVTSDPA
+653 VTNDPA

-668 NSSHPSNHQDQSTQA
+668 NSSPPSNHQDQSAQA
-683 DCAVGSAVDITDLDK
+683 DCAAGSAVDITDLDK
-698 TELQLEVVDTSNKT
+698 TQLQLEVVDTSNKT
-712 YSNDQHTLDKPCKK
+712 YSNDQHTLAEPCKK
-726 AFTLPSELPN
+726 DFNLPSGLSTTE
-736 TKGTQGEMQEPSSST
+736 GTQGEMQEPSSST

-756 NLYFSSGDNPSTNIS
+756 NLYFSSGDSACTDMS

-782 EISHSPLPET
+782 EICHSPLPET
-792 ASSAEES
+792 ASSTDES
-799 GTEAKS
+799 GIEAKS

-827 IIISDDPFIASDTEL
+827 IIISDDPFMPSDTEL

-874 CLTSE
+874 CLISE
-879 DTEKNVDSALAER
+879 DTDKNVDSALAEQ

-906 VNTLNEDCTG
+906 VNTQNEDCTG
-916 FSVASS
+916 FSVAGS
-922 THLSNEAGFIQ
+922 THLSNEGGFIQ

-955 DPATLGAAVTPSNV
+955 DPAALGAAVTPSNV
-969 VVLPGSSMPLASQAP
+969 VVLPGSSMPLTSQAP
-984 TVQQLRTPPRSS
+984 AVQQLRTPPRSS

-1069 IPPKSQKIPGARNKN
+1069 IPPKSQKIPGARNKTN
-1084 NAGKLVPNV
+1084 TGTCLGFLRG
-1093 AEPLNHANPR
+1093 AEEKQRVLR
-1103 TQRAGN
+1103 TSQAGN

-1146 VLCFDNVLPSP
+1146 VLRFDNVLPTP
-1157 GGSTQIQAP
+1157 GGNTQIQAT
-1166 KSSLQKERNE
+1166 KSSSQKERNE
-1176 SPLFAVDSASSS
+1176 TPSFAVDSASSS

-1196 DKDKTLPRILCRP
+1196 DKEKTLPRILCRP
-1209 EVGSNRGTSAK
+1209 EVSSNRSASAK
-1220 EPQPE
+1220 EAQPE
-1225 RKVATAGLSLDPFH
+1225 RKAATAGLSSDPFH

-1269 QSVALWNEKTVAS
+1269 QSVASWNEKTVPS
-1282 VQEPNKK
+1282 VQELNKK

-1298 SGKSSV
+1298 NGKSSV
-1304 SVSLSSKEPKREPAK
+1304 SVPLSSKEPKREPAK
-1319 ASGQGLSLS
+1319 ASSQGLGLS
-1328 SPFGKQCVEML
+1328 SPFSKQCVEML

-1347 AGKAVENGELPVPR
+1347 AGKTVENGELPVPR

-1372 DTTDSVRTPTCRRFN
+1372 DTTDSVRTPTCRRFT
-1387 EDSTTPRIMVPP
+1387 EDSATPRIMVPP

-1471 SRSASRKDLQS
+1471 SRSANRKDLQS
-1482 SPTPSKKKKIKKKKL
+1482 SPTPSKKKKIKAKL

>member
-1 MSGRGGFRR
+1 
-10 KGPGAALA
+10 
-18 GGVSAPSPGWR
+18 
-29 GGRLRS
+29 
-35 GSCARPCPAPSRAM
+35 
-49 LLPSD
+49 
-54 VARLVLGYLQQEN
+54 
-67 LQATCHQF
+67 QF

-138 YTLSQIRSMQNSD
+138 YTLSQIRS
-151 FRFSSNQR
+151 
-159 IRTRSGIV
+159 GIV

-184 LLSVAHQSG
+184 LLSVAQQSG
-193 QQNSSCSVVPPQ
+193 PQNSTSVVTPQ
-205 VIHRPTIN
+205 VVHRPTIN
-213 QSMPQARLSTLFVNQ
+213 QSMPQTRLNTLFVNQ
-228 SQAQENRI
+228 SQTQENKI
-236 NTGGLIHIQVPT
+236 NGELQKFLNLFFFCEKSMAINGSFLKSGLSIFHQRVPEN
-248 SQERKLHSNLLSP
+248 SCFIPQLSRP
-261 GRRKSESQKRKSVA
+261 VQ
-275 TSGPLS
+275 GPDHFK
-281 ATRSSQDSEEAVVE
+281 TVFQ
-295 KESEPLEELIDGNFP
+295 

-418 NGVENEILVAEDSLE
+418 NGVENEILVGEDSLE
-433 TFGSSLGT
+433 TFGSSLGA
-441 EETNRCD
+441 EETNRCRFLFF
-448 NSGEPLSCK
+448 LSK
-457 GFQLGEAS
+457 IS
-465 CALKTSINDDDMA
+465 
-478 KKNPASEELHG
+478 
-489 NCRPRK
+489 
-495 QTEVLTAI
+495 VLTFHYENI
-503 SPEHIRE
+503 FRQF
-510 LEIAFDSVSDLTEP
+510 LEIAFDSVSGLTEP
-524 NKRQSSDS
+524 NKGLTSDN
-532 KCNEHCTD
+532 KCNERCAD
-540 TYVTKE
+540 TYVTEE
-546 SSTLISESES
+546 SSTLVSETES

-564 RSDSSQSSP
+564 PSDTPQSSP

-578 HPATPQ
+578 HSNTPQ
-584 IPLISVAEDTIAV
+584 IPLISVAEDTIAS
-597 ENKTDSG
+597 ENKTDSA
-604 SKCQLSPDT
+604 SKCPLSPDT
-613 SLSEKRLP
+613 SLSEKGLP
-621 GSPSDGSPGH
+621 GSLSDGSPGH
-631 SALLNKNSSSISS
+631 CTLLRQNNSSISS
-644 PLADAGKQQ
+644 PSADAGKEQ

-660 ALPGVSQE
+660 ALPGVLQE
-668 NSSHPSNHQDQSTQA
+668 SSSHPSNHQDQSTQA
-683 DCAVGSAVDITDLDK
+683 DSAVGSAVDITNLDK
-698 TELQLEVVDTSNKT
+698 TELQLEVVDTSDKT
-712 YSNDQHTLDKPCKK
+712 YSNDQHTLDQPCKK
-726 AFTLPSELPN
+726 DFNLPSGLSN
-736 TKGTQGEMQEPSSST
+736 TEGTQKDMQEPLSST

-756 NLYFSSGDNPSTNIS
+756 NLYFSSGDNACTDIS

-782 EISHSPLPET
+782 EICQSPLPET
-792 ASSAEES
+792 ASSTDES

-805 ISSVSSSSQPM
+805 VSSSGQPM

-827 IIISDDPFIASDTEL
+827 IIISDDPFITSDTEL

-864 SPTKTAGLPK
+864 SPTKSAGLSK

-879 DTEKNVDSALAER
+879 DTEKNVDSAVAEQ

-906 VNTLNEDCTG
+906 VNTQNEDCAG
-916 FSVASS
+916 FSVAGS
-922 THLSNEAGFIQ
+922 THLSNEGGFIQ

-984 TVQQLRTPPRSS
+984 AVQQLRTPPRSS
-996 NTFPANQTVSPNFPQ
+996 NTFPASQTVSPNFPQ

-1069 IPPKSQKIPGARNKN
+1069 IPPKSQKIPGARNKTN
-1084 NAGKLVPNV
+1084 TGACLAFLRG
-1093 AEPLNHANPR
+1093 AEEKQRVPR
-1103 TQRAGN
+1103 T
-1109 WDKLTSAEPGRKVE
+1109 KPGKKVE
-1123 ENLPVAPAESTSSN
+1123 ENIPVAPAENTSSN

-1146 VLCFDNVLPSP
+1146 VLCFDNFLPTP
-1157 GGSTQIQAP
+1157 GGNTQIQAT
-1166 KSSLQKERNE
+1166 KSSSQKERNE
-1176 SPLFAVDSASSS
+1176 NPLFAVDSASSS

-1220 EPQPE
+1220 EPQSE
-1225 RKVATAGLSLDPFH
+1225 RKVAAAGISSDPFH

-1256 QKSQDTAKLSNGQ
+1256 QKNQDTAKLSNGQ
-1269 QSVALWNEKTVAS
+1269 QSVALWNEKTVPS
-1282 VQEPNKK
+1282 VQELNKK
-1289 QGSLSNGAG
+1289 QGSLSNGAS

-1304 SVSLSSKEPKREPAK
+1304 SVSLSSKEAKREPAK
-1319 ASGQGLSLS
+1319 APSQGLGLP
-1328 SPFGKQCVEML
+1328 SPFSKQHVEML

-1347 AGKAVENGELPVPR
+1347 AGKTVENGELPVPR

-1372 DTTDSVRTPTCRRFN
+1372 DTTDSVRTPTCRRFT
-1387 EDSTTPRIMVPP
+1387 EDSSTPRIMVPP

-1430 RAAIARTSAAT
+1430 RAAIARTSTAT

-1471 SRSASRKDLQS
+1471 SRSTNRKDLQS

-1497 PNSFP
+1497 PSSFP

>member
-1 MSGRGGFRR
+1 
-10 KGPGAALA
+10 
-18 GGVSAPSPGWR
+18 
-29 GGRLRS
+29 
-35 GSCARPCPAPSRAM
+35 M

-159 IRTRSGIV
+159 IRTRSGIA

-179 PANSG
+179 PVNSG
-184 LLSVAHQSG
+184 LLSIAHQSG
-193 QQNSSCSVVPPQ
+193 PQNSSAVVPPQ
-205 VIHRPTIN
+205 VLHRPTVN
-213 QSMPQARLSTLFVNQ
+213 QSMPQTRLNTLFVNQ
-228 SQAQENRI
+228 SQTQENKI

-261 GRRKSESQKRKSVA
+261 GRRKSESQKRKSIP
-275 TSGPLS
+275 TSGPLP
-281 ATRSSQDSEEAVVE
+281 AARSSQDSDEAVIE

-418 NGVENEILVAEDSLE
+418 NGVENEILVGEDSLE
-433 TFGSSLGT
+433 TFESSLGT

-448 NSGEPLSCK
+448 NSRELLSCK

-478 KKNPASEELHG
+478 KKNAASEQLHG

-495 QTEVLTAI
+495 QPEVLTTI
-503 SPEHIRE
+503 TPEHIGE
-510 LEIAFDSVSDLTEP
+510 LEIAFDSVPGLTEP

-532 KCNEHCTD
+532 KCNEHCAD
-540 TYVTKE
+540 TYITKE
-546 SSTLISESES
+546 SSALVSESES

-564 RSDSSQSSP
+564 PSPSSQTSP
-573 NLEYV
+573 NLEFV
-578 HPATPQ
+578 HSGTPQ
-584 IPLISVAEDTIAV
+584 IPLISVAEDT
-597 ENKTDSG
+597 ENKTDSR
-604 SKCQLSPDT
+604 SKCPLSPDT
-613 SLSEKRLP
+613 SLSEKALP

-631 SALLNKNSSSISS
+631 SALLRKNNSSTSS
-644 PLADAGKQQ
+644 PSADAGKEQ
-653 TVTSDPA
+653 TVTNDPA

-668 NSSHPSNHQDQSTQA
+668 SSSHPSNQQDQSIRA
-683 DCAVGSAVDITDLDK
+683 DCAARSAVDIVDLDK
-698 TELQLEVVDTSNKT
+698 TELQLEVVDTSNKN
-712 YSNDQHTLDKPCKK
+712 SNDQHALDKPCKK
-726 AFTLPSELPN
+726 DFNLPSGLSN
-736 TKGTQGEMQEPSSST
+736 TEGTQGDMQEPSSST

-756 NLYFSSGDNPSTNIS
+756 NLYFSSGANACTEIS

-782 EISHSPLPET
+782 EICHSPLPET
-792 ASSAEES
+792 ASSTDES

-879 DTEKNVDSALAER
+879 ETEKTVDSALSEQ

-906 VNTLNEDCTG
+906 VNTQNEDCTG
-916 FSVASS
+916 FSVAGS
-922 THLSNEAGFIQ
+922 THLSSEGGFIQ
-933 LMPATSTA
+933 LMPTTSTA

-955 DPATLGAAVTPSNV
+955 DPAALGAAVTPSNV

-984 TVQQLRTPPRSS
+984 AVQQLRTPPRSS

-1069 IPPKSQKIPGARNKN
+1069 IPPKSQKIPGARNKTN
-1084 NAGKLVPNV
+1084 TGKLVPNV
-1093 AEPLNHANPR
+1093 AEPLNHTNPR
-1103 TQRAGN
+1103 TQRTGN
-1109 WDKLTSAEPGRKVE
+1109 WDKLTSAELGRKVE
-1123 ENLPVAPAESTSSN
+1123 ENLPVVPAESTSSN

-1146 VLCFDNVLPSP
+1146 VLCFDNLLSTP
-1157 GGSTQIQAP
+1157 GVNTQIQTA
-1166 KSSLQKERNE
+1166 KSSSQKERNE
-1176 SPLFAVDSASSS
+1176 NPLFAVDSASSS

-1196 DKDKTLPRILCRP
+1196 EKDKTLPRILCKP
-1209 EVGSNRGTSAK
+1209 EVGSNRSAAAK

-1225 RKVATAGLSLDPFH
+1225 RKVTTAGLSLDPFH

-1256 QKSQDTAKLSNGQ
+1256 QKNQDTAKLSNGQ
-1269 QSVALWNEKTVAS
+1269 QSVALWNEKTVPS
-1282 VQEPNKK
+1282 VQELNKK

-1298 SGKSSV
+1298 NGKSSV
-1304 SVSLSSKEPKREPAK
+1304 SVSLSSKEAKREPAK
-1319 ASGQGLSLS
+1319 ASSQGLGLS
-1328 SPFGKQCVEML
+1328 SPFSKQCVEML

-1347 AGKAVENGELPVPR
+1347 TGKTVENGELPVPR

-1430 RAAIARTSAAT
+1430 RAAIARTSTAT

-1471 SRSASRKDLQS
+1471 SRSANRRDLQS

>member
-1 MSGRGGFRR
+1 
-10 KGPGAALA
+10 
-18 GGVSAPSPGWR
+18 
-29 GGRLRS
+29 
-35 GSCARPCPAPSRAM
+35 M

-54 VARLVLGYLQQEN
+54 VARLVLGYLQQEK
-67 LQATCHQF
+67 LLATCREF

-111 NEYVAMKTKETTNE
+111 NEYVAMKTKEITNE

-138 YTLSQIRSMQNSD
+138 YTLSQIRSMQNSTG
-151 FRFSSNQR
+151 FSANQR
-159 IRTRSGIV
+159 TRTRSGIV

-193 QQNSSCSVVPPQ
+193 PQNSPSVISPQ

-213 QSMPQARLSTLFVNQ
+213 QNMSQTRLNTLFVHQ
-228 SQAQENRI
+228 SQTQENKI
-236 NTGGLIHIQVPT
+236 NTGDFIHIQVPA

-261 GRRKSESQKRKSVA
+261 GRRKSDSQKRKSIS
-275 TSGPLS
+275 TPGPLS
-281 ATRSSQDSEEAVVE
+281 ATRSSQDPDEVIIE
-295 KESEPLEELIDGNFP
+295 KESEQLEEFIDGNFP

-343 SVAQAPKQ
+343 NVAQAPKQ

-393 QALFDWFDYG
+393 QALFDLFDYG
-403 KSKVNKNLPAGISGR
+403 KSKVNKNLPAGISGQS
-418 NGVENEILVAEDSLE
+418 GVENPILVDEDNLE
-433 TFGSSLGT
+433 TLESSLGT
-441 EETNRCD
+441 EETSRCD
-448 NSGEPLSCK
+448 NSRESLSCK

-478 KKNPASEELHG
+478 KKNTTNEQLHG

-495 QTEVLTAI
+495 QTEVLKTI
-503 SPEHIRE
+503 TPEHIGE
-510 LEIAFDSVSDLTEP
+510 LEIAFDPVPGLTEP
-524 NKRQSSDS
+524 NKRQTSDS
-532 KCNEHCTD
+532 QCNEHCGD
-540 TYVTKE
+540 SYDKKE
-546 SSTLISESES
+546 LPALGSESER
-556 AMEIEKGP
+556 AMEMEEGP
-564 RSDSSQSSP
+564 PRHSAQSSP

-578 HPATPQ
+578 HSDGPQ
-584 IPLISVAEDTIAV
+584 ISLVSLAEGTTAS
-597 ENKTDSG
+597 ENKIHSG
-604 SKCQLSPDT
+604 SKCGLSPDT
-613 SLSEKRLP
+613 SLPEKTLTK
-621 GSPSDGSPGH
+621 STSSGSPGH
-631 SALLNKNSSSISS
+631 SVLLRKNNSSISS
-644 PLADAGKQQ
+644 PSADAGKEQA
-653 TVTSDPA
+653 VTNDTA
-660 ALPGVSQE
+660 ALPGILQE
-668 NSSHPSNHQDQSTQA
+668 NPSHHSNHQEQSMQS
-683 DCAVGSAVDITDLDK
+683 DCAAGSAGKISDLDK
-698 TELQLEVVDTSNKT
+698 TELQLEVVDTSNKP

-726 AFTLPSELPN
+726 DFNLPSGLSNSERM
-736 TKGTQGEMQEPSSST
+736 QGEMQEPSSST
-751 KVDTD
+751 KVDAD
-756 NLYFSSGDNPSTNIS
+756 NIYFSSSDDACTEIS

-782 EISHSPLPET
+782 EICRSPLPET
-792 ASSAEES
+792 ASSTDES

-805 ISSVSSSSQPM
+805 ISGVSSSSQPM

-827 IIISDDPFIASDTEL
+827 IIISDDPFISSDTEL

-864 SPTKTAGLPK
+864 SPTKTAGLSK
-874 CLTSE
+874 CLPSE
-879 DTEKNVDSALAER
+879 DTEKNVDSALSEQ

-906 VNTLNEDCTG
+906 VNTQNEDCTG
-916 FSVASS
+916 FSVAG
-922 THLSNEAGFIQ
+922 TTNLSKEGGFIQ

-941 FGNSSNLYIATCMT
+941 FGNSNNLYIATCVT
-955 DPATLGAAVTPSNV
+955 DPATLGTAVTPSNV
-969 VVLPGSSMPLASQAP
+969 VVLPGNSMPLAAQAP
-984 TVQQLRTPPRSS
+984 AVQQLRTPPRSS
-996 NTFPANQTVSPNFPQ
+996 NTFAANQTVSPNFPQ

-1033 LSVVGQNGNTFS
+1033 LSVVGQNGNAFS
-1045 APACQVLHMPV
+1045 APARQVLHMPV
-1056 ANPVCNGSVPKLP
+1056 ANPVCNRSVPKLP
-1069 IPPKSQKIPGARNKN
+1069 IPPKSQKIPGVRNKSN
-1084 NAGKLVPNV
+1084 TGKLVPSV
-1093 AEPLNHANPR
+1093 AEPLNHTNSRAQR
-1103 TQRAGN
+1103 TGN
-1109 WDKLTSAEPGRKVE
+1109 SDKLITAELGRKAE
-1123 ENLPVAPAESTSSN
+1123 ENLPVAPAESTSAN

-1146 VLCFDNVLPSP
+1146 VLCFDNVLPAP
-1157 GGSTQIQAP
+1157 GSNTQIQTT
-1166 KSSLQKERNE
+1166 KSLPQKERNE
-1176 SPLFAVDSASSS
+1176 NALFAVDSASSS
-1188 AKAQVPKR
+1188 VKAQVAKR
-1196 DKDKTLPRILCRP
+1196 EKDKTLPRILCKP
-1209 EVGSNRGTSAK
+1209 EAGSNRNASAK

-1225 RKVATAGLSLDPFH
+1225 RKATTAGLPLDPFH

-1256 QKSQDTAKLSNGQ
+1256 QKNQDTAKLSNGQ
-1269 QSVALWNEKTVAS
+1269 QSVSLWNEKTVAS
-1282 VQEPNKK
+1282 AQELNKK
-1289 QGSLSNGAG
+1289 QGSLSSGN
-1298 SGKSSV
+1298 GKSSV

-1319 ASGQGLSLS
+1319 VSNQGLCLS
-1328 SPFGKQCVEML
+1328 SPFTKCVEML
-1339 QDIQWQSP
+1339 QDIQWHSP
-1347 AGKAVENGELPVPR
+1347 TSKTVENGELPVPR
-1361 TPSGVGDRHTD
+1361 TPSGVGDRHAD
-1372 DTTDSVRTPTCRRFN
+1372 DTADSVRTPTCRRFN

-1430 RAAIARTSAAT
+1430 RAAIARTSTAT

-1451 ALRSTVKKRKLEDL
+1451 SLRSTVKKRKLEDL

-1471 SRSASRKDLQS
+1471 SRSANRKDLQS